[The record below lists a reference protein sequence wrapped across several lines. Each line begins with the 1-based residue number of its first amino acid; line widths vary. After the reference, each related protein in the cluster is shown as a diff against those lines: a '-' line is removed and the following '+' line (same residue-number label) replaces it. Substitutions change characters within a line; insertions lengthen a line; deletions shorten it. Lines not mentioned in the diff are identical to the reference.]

1 MKKIFMKFCV
11 VVLSCFMVFN
21 TAYLPSYAEDEMSY
35 YEQNDLANSFRYSN
49 GQTKASG
56 RANYVA
62 RASVNSGWPEDSRAI
77 SKGID
82 VSYHNGTIDWKKVKQ
97 SEVEYAIIRCGYGT
111 DDKSQD
117 DKKWEENVKG
127 CTDNNIPYGVY
138 LYSYADTVE
147 KASSEADHAIRLL
160 QGKKFKY
167 PVYYDLEEDKLR
179 DKISKK
185 TIADIAQTFCD
196 KLSAKGYTV
205 GIYAN
210 KDWFTNYLTDSRFN
224 NWTKWVA
231 QYNTACSYQGKYDM
245 WQCSCTGKIPGI
257 STNVDLNY
265 SYSPFEN
272 SYGGGNTNNGG
283 TNTKYS
289 DGLNEIEGELYYFKN
304 NRIDTSYSGL
314 ATYKGDTYLVTG
326 GKVDKSQSGLV
337 QCNNEWYLLNKGEVR
352 TDYTGL
358 AQYENEW
365 YYVDCGRVNRDY
377 SGITKYNNEWFYV
390 DKGHLDWSYNG
401 LGPSGDTYYYIKDG
415 RVNWDYSGLAQYG
428 NEWYYIEKGKVNWN
442 YTGLAQHNNQWFY
455 IENGV
460 LNWNHSGIVEYNNQW
475 FYVEKGRLNW
485 NYTGLG
491 QSGNDWYYIVKGRV
505 NWNYTGL
512 VQRGNEW
519 FYIENGKLNWD
530 HSGIV
535 EYNKQWFYVEKGRLN
550 WNYTGLGQSDNDWY
564 YIVRGRVNWGYTGL
578 VQKGNEWFYVEK
590 GKLDW
595 SYTGLVQKGN
605 EWFFVRNGR
614 LDWGYTGLACYGE
627 YYFYVK
633 NGRLDW
639 SYSGYAQIDGQGEY
653 YEVRNGRLVGG
664 TLTLAKMHGVANNQD
679 SPTNYIV
686 LVDRAAHRVGVFKG
700 SKYNW
705 SDVKYYKCC
714 VGKPSTPTISG
725 TYYIQSRGKYFDT
738 GTQGRCWYYTQI
750 NGNYLFHSVI
760 YDRQNTPK
768 RIIDNSMDAAV
779 SHGCVRL
786 DLDNAKW
793 IYDNIPKNTKVII
806 Y

>member
-1 MKKIFMKFCV
+1 MKKLFMKFCV

-49 GQTKASG
+49 GEAKDSG
-56 RANYVA
+56 YANYA
-62 RASVNSGWPEDSRAI
+62 SRATTNSGWPNDSRAI

-111 DDKSQD
+111 NDKSQD

-127 CTDNNIPYGVY
+127 CVDNNIPYGVY

-160 QGKKFKY
+160 QGKKLKY

-231 QYNTACSYQGKYDM
+231 QYNTVCNYHGKYDM
-245 WQCSCTGKIPGI
+245 WQCSSSGSIPGI
-257 STNVDLNY
+257 SGRVDLNY
-265 SYSPFEN
+265 SYSPFE
-272 SYGGGNTNNGG
+272 
-283 TNTKYS
+283 
-289 DGLNEIEGELYYFKN
+289 
-304 NRIDTSYSGL
+304 
-314 ATYKGDTYLVTG
+314 
-326 GKVDKSQSGLV
+326 
-337 QCNNEWYLLNKGEVR
+337 
-352 TDYTGL
+352 YTGL
-358 AQYENEW
+358 AQYGSEW
-365 YYVDCGRVNRDY
+365 
-377 SGITKYNNEWFYV
+377 
-390 DKGHLDWSYNG
+390 H
-401 LGPSGDTYYYIKDG
+401 
-415 RVNWDYSGLAQYG
+415 
-428 NEWYYIEKGKVNWN
+428 YIENGKVNWN
-442 YTGLAQHNNQWFY
+442 YTGLAQKGNEWFY
-455 IENGV
+455 IEKGK
-460 LNWNHSGIVEYNNQW
+460 LNWDYSGIVEYNNQW
-475 FYVEKGRLNW
+475 FYVERGRLNW

-491 QSGNDWYYIVKGRV
+491 QSGNDWYYIVGGRV

-512 VQRGNEW
+512 VQKGNEW
-519 FYIENGKLNWD
+519 FYVKGGKLDWN

-535 EYNKQWFYVEKGRLN
+535 EYSNQWFYVERGRLN
-550 WNYTGLGQSDNDWY
+550 WNYTGLGQSGNDWY
-564 YIVRGRVNWGYTGL
+564 YIVNGRVNWGYTGL
-578 VQKGNEWFYVEK
+578 VQKGNEWFYVKGGKLDWNHSGIVEYNK
-590 GKLDW
+590 QWFYVERGRLNWNYTGLGQSGNDWYYIVNGRVNWNYTGLVQKGNEWFYVKGGKLDW

-614 LDWGYTGLACYGE
+614 LDWGYTGLACNGE

-686 LVDRAAHRVGVFKG
+686 IVDRAAHRVGVFKG

-705 SDVKYYKCC
+705 ADTKYYKCC

-725 TYYIQSRGKYFDT
+725 TYYIKSRGKYFDT
-738 GTQGRCWYYTQI
+738 GTKGRCWYFTQI

-760 YDRQNTPK
+760 YDRQNSPK

-786 DLDNAKW
+786 DLENAKW

>member
-1 MKKIFMKFCV
+1 MKKLFMKFCV

-35 YEQNDLANSFRYSN
+35 YEQNDLANSFRYTD
-49 GQTKASG
+49 GQMKDRG
-56 RANYVA
+56 DANYAA
-62 RASVNSGWPEDSRAI
+62 RATTNSGWPNDPKAI
-77 SKGID
+77 CKGID
-82 VSYHNGTIDWKKVKQ
+82 VSYHNGTIDWKRVKQ

-111 DDKSQD
+111 NDKNQD

-127 CTDNNIPYGVY
+127 CIDNNIPYGVY

-160 QGKKFKY
+160 QGKKLKY

-179 DKISKK
+179 DKISKQ

-231 QYNTACSYQGKYDM
+231 QYNTVCNYKGKYDM
-245 WQCSCTGKIPGI
+245 WQCSSTGRVPGI
-257 STNVDLNY
+257 SGNVDLNY

-283 TNTKYS
+283 TTNKYS

-314 ATYKGDTYLVTG
+314 A
-326 GKVDKSQSGLV
+326 
-337 QCNNEWYLLNKGEVR
+337 
-352 TDYTGL
+352 
-358 AQYENEW
+358 
-365 YYVDCGRVNRDY
+365 
-377 SGITKYNNEWFYV
+377 
-390 DKGHLDWSYNG
+390 
-401 LGPSGDTYYYIKDG
+401 
-415 RVNWDYSGLAQYG
+415 QYG
-428 NEWYYIEKGKVNWN
+428 NEWYYIENGKVNWN
-442 YTGLAQHNNQWFY
+442 YTGLA
-455 IENGV
+455 
-460 LNWNHSGIVEYNNQW
+460 
-475 FYVEKGRLNW
+475 
-485 NYTGLG
+485 
-491 QSGNDWYYIVKGRV
+491 
-505 NWNYTGL
+505 
-512 VQRGNEW
+512 QRGNEW
-519 FYIENGKLNWD
+519 FYIENGKLNWN

-535 EYNKQWFYVEKGRLN
+535 EYNKQWFYVERGRLN
-550 WNYTGLGQSDNDWY
+550 WNYTGLGQSGNDWY

-578 VQKGNEWFYVEK
+578 VQKGNEWFYVK
-590 GKLDW
+590 GGKLDW

-614 LDWGYTGLACYGE
+614 LDWGYTGLACNGE

-686 LVDRAAHRVGVFKG
+686 IVDRAAHRVGVFKG

-705 SDVKYYKCC
+705 ADAKYYKCC

-725 TYYIQSRGKYFDT
+725 TYYIKSRGKYFDT
-738 GTQGRCWYYTQI
+738 GTKGRCWYFTQI

-760 YDRQNTPK
+760 YDRQPSPK

-786 DLDNAKW
+786 DLENAKW

>member
-1 MKKIFMKFCV
+1 MKKLFMKFCV

-49 GQTKASG
+49 GEAKDSG
-56 RANYVA
+56 YANYA
-62 RASVNSGWPEDSRAI
+62 SRATTNSGWPNDSRAI

-111 DDKSQD
+111 NDKSQD

-127 CTDNNIPYGVY
+127 CVDNNIPYGVY

-160 QGKKFKY
+160 QGKKLKY

-231 QYNTACSYQGKYDM
+231 QYNTVCNYRGKYDM
-245 WQCSCTGKIPGI
+245 WQCSSTGRVPGI
-257 STNVDLNY
+257 SGNVDLNY

-272 SYGGGNTNNGG
+272 SYGGNTNNGG
-283 TNTKYS
+283 TTTKYS

-304 NRIDTSYSGL
+304 NRIDTSY
-314 ATYKGDTYLVTG
+314 T
-326 GKVDKSQSGLV
+326 
-337 QCNNEWYLLNKGEVR
+337 
-352 TDYTGL
+352 
-358 AQYENEW
+358 
-365 YYVDCGRVNRDY
+365 
-377 SGITKYNNEWFYV
+377 
-390 DKGHLDWSYNG
+390 
-401 LGPSGDTYYYIKDG
+401 
-415 RVNWDYSGLAQYG
+415 GLAQYG
-428 NEWYYIEKGKVNWN
+428 NEWYYIENGKVNWN
-442 YTGLAQHNNQWFY
+442 YTGLAQHGIEWFY
-455 IENGV
+455 IEKGK

-475 FYVEKGRLNW
+475 FYVERGRLNW

-491 QSGNDWYYIVKGRV
+491 QSDNDWYYIVKGRV
-505 NWNYTGL
+505 NWGYTGL

-519 FYIENGKLNWD
+519 FYIENGKLNWN

-535 EYNKQWFYVEKGRLN
+535 EYNKQWFYVERGRLN
-550 WNYTGLGQSDNDWY
+550 WNYTGLGQSGNDWY
-564 YIVRGRVNWGYTGL
+564 YIERGRVNWGYTGL
-578 VQKGNEWFYVEK
+578 VQKGNEWFYVK
-590 GKLDW
+590 GGKLDW

-614 LDWGYTGLACYGE
+614 LDWGYTGLACNGE

-686 LVDRAAHRVGVFKG
+686 IVDRAAHRVGVFKG

-705 SDVKYYKCC
+705 ADTKYYKCC
-714 VGKPSTPTISG
+714 VGKPSTPTVSG
-725 TYYIQSRGKYFDT
+725 TFYVGSKGKYFDT
-738 GTQGRCWYYTQI
+738 GSRGRCWYFTQI
-750 NGNYLFHSVI
+750 TGNYLFHSVI
-760 YDRQNTPK
+760 YDRNNSPK

-786 DLDNAKW
+786 DLENAKW
-793 IYDNIPKNTKVII
+793 IYDNVPKKTKVII

>member
-1 MKKIFMKFCV
+1 MKKLFMKFCV

-35 YEQNDLANSFRYSN
+35 YEQNDLANSFRYTD
-49 GQTKASG
+49 GQMKDRG
-56 RANYVA
+56 DANYAA
-62 RASVNSGWPEDSRAI
+62 RATTNSGWPNDPKAI
-77 SKGID
+77 CKGID
-82 VSYHNGTIDWKKVKQ
+82 VSYHNGTIDWKRVKQ

-111 DDKSQD
+111 NDKNQD

-127 CTDNNIPYGVY
+127 CIDNNIPYGVY

-160 QGKKFKY
+160 QGKKLKY

-179 DKISKK
+179 DKISKQ

-231 QYNTACSYQGKYDM
+231 QYNTVCNYKGKYDM
-245 WQCSCTGKIPGI
+245 WQCSSTGRVPGI
-257 STNVDLNY
+257 SGNVDLNY

-283 TNTKYS
+283 TTNKYS

-314 ATYKGDTYLVTG
+314 A
-326 GKVDKSQSGLV
+326 
-337 QCNNEWYLLNKGEVR
+337 
-352 TDYTGL
+352 
-358 AQYENEW
+358 
-365 YYVDCGRVNRDY
+365 
-377 SGITKYNNEWFYV
+377 
-390 DKGHLDWSYNG
+390 
-401 LGPSGDTYYYIKDG
+401 
-415 RVNWDYSGLAQYG
+415 QYG
-428 NEWYYIEKGKVNWN
+428 NEWYYIENGKVNWN
-442 YTGLAQHNNQWFY
+442 YTGLDQRGIEWFY
-455 IENGV
+455 IENGK

-475 FYVEKGRLNW
+475 FYVERGRLNW

-491 QSGNDWYYIVKGRV
+491 QSGNDWYYI
-505 NWNYTGL
+505 
-512 VQRGNEW
+512 E
-519 FYIENGKLNWD
+519 
-530 HSGIV
+530 
-535 EYNKQWFYVEKGRLN
+535 
-550 WNYTGLGQSDNDWY
+550 
-564 YIVRGRVNWGYTGL
+564 RGRVNWGYTGL
-578 VQKGNEWFYVEK
+578 VQKGNEWFYVK
-590 GKLDW
+590 GGKLDW

-614 LDWGYTGLACYGE
+614 LDWGYTGLACNGE

-639 SYSGYAQIDGQGEY
+639 NYSGYAQIDGQGEY

-686 LVDRAAHRVGVFKG
+686 IVDRAAHRVGVFKG

-705 SDVKYYKCC
+705 ADAKYYKCC

-725 TYYIQSRGKYFDT
+725 TYYIKSRGKYFDT
-738 GTQGRCWYYTQI
+738 GTKGRCWYFTQI

-760 YDRQNTPK
+760 YDRQNSPK

-786 DLDNAKW
+786 DLENAKW

>member
-1 MKKIFMKFCV
+1 MRKLFMKFCV

-49 GQTKASG
+49 GEAKDSG
-56 RANYVA
+56 YANYAA
-62 RASVNSGWPEDSRAI
+62 RATTNSGWPNDPKAI
-77 SKGID
+77 CKGID
-82 VSYHNGTIDWKKVKQ
+82 VSYHNGTIDWKRVKQ

-111 DDKSQD
+111 NDKNQD

-127 CTDNNIPYGVY
+127 CIDNNIPYGVY

-147 KASSEADHAIRLL
+147 KASSEADHTIRLL

-167 PVYYDLEEDKLR
+167 PVYYDLEENKVR
-179 DKISKK
+179 NKVNKQ

-231 QYNTACSYQGKYDM
+231 QYNTVCNYQGKYDM
-245 WQCSCTGKIPGI
+245 WQCSSTGSVPGI
-257 STNVDLNY
+257 SGKVNLNY

-272 SYGGGNTNNGG
+272 SNGGGNTNNGG
-283 TNTKYS
+283 TTTKYS

-304 NRIDTSYSGL
+304 NRIDTSY
-314 ATYKGDTYLVTG
+314 T
-326 GKVDKSQSGLV
+326 
-337 QCNNEWYLLNKGEVR
+337 
-352 TDYTGL
+352 
-358 AQYENEW
+358 
-365 YYVDCGRVNRDY
+365 
-377 SGITKYNNEWFYV
+377 
-390 DKGHLDWSYNG
+390 
-401 LGPSGDTYYYIKDG
+401 
-415 RVNWDYSGLAQYG
+415 GLAQYG
-428 NEWYYIEKGKVNWN
+428 NEWYYIENGKVNWN
-442 YTGLAQHNNQWFY
+442 YTGLAQRGIEWFY
-455 IENGV
+455 IENGK

-475 FYVEKGRLNW
+475 FYVER
-485 NYTGLG
+485 
-491 QSGNDWYYIVKGRV
+491 
-505 NWNYTGL
+505 
-512 VQRGNEW
+512 
-519 FYIENGKLNWD
+519 
-530 HSGIV
+530 
-535 EYNKQWFYVEKGRLN
+535 GRLN

-578 VQKGNEWFYVEK
+578 VQKGNEWFYVK
-590 GKLDW
+590 GGKLDW

-614 LDWGYTGLACYGE
+614 LDWGYTGLACNGE

-686 LVDRAAHRVGVFKG
+686 IVDRAAHRVGVFKG

-705 SDVKYYKCC
+705 ADAKYYKCC
-714 VGKPSTPTISG
+714 VGKPSTPTVNG
-725 TYYIQSRGKYFDT
+725 TFYVGSKGKYFDT
-738 GTQGRCWYYTQI
+738 GSRGRCWYYTQI
-750 NGNYLFHSVI
+750 TGNYLFHSVI
-760 YDRQNTPK
+760 YDRQPSPK
-768 RIIDNSMDAAV
+768 KIIDNSMDAAV

-786 DLDNAKW
+786 DLENAKW

>member
-1 MKKIFMKFCV
+1 MKKLFMKFCV

-49 GQTKASG
+49 GEAKDSG
-56 RANYVA
+56 YANYA
-62 RASVNSGWPEDSRAI
+62 SRATTNSGWPNDSRAI

-111 DDKSQD
+111 NDKSQD

-127 CTDNNIPYGVY
+127 CVDNNIPYGVY

-160 QGKKFKY
+160 QGKKLKY

-231 QYNTACSYQGKYDM
+231 QYNTVCNYRGKYDM
-245 WQCSCTGKIPGI
+245 WQCSSTGRVPGI
-257 STNVDLNY
+257 SGNVDLNY

-272 SYGGGNTNNGG
+272 SYGGNTNNGG
-283 TNTKYS
+283 TTTKYS

-304 NRIDTSYSGL
+304 NRIDTSY
-314 ATYKGDTYLVTG
+314 T
-326 GKVDKSQSGLV
+326 
-337 QCNNEWYLLNKGEVR
+337 
-352 TDYTGL
+352 
-358 AQYENEW
+358 
-365 YYVDCGRVNRDY
+365 
-377 SGITKYNNEWFYV
+377 
-390 DKGHLDWSYNG
+390 
-401 LGPSGDTYYYIKDG
+401 
-415 RVNWDYSGLAQYG
+415 GLAQYG
-428 NEWYYIEKGKVNWN
+428 NEWYYIENGKVNWN
-442 YTGLAQHNNQWFY
+442 YTGLAQHGIEWFY
-455 IENGV
+455 IEKGK
-460 LNWNHSGIVEYNNQW
+460 LNWNHSGIVEYNKQW
-475 FYVEKGRLNW
+475 FYVERGRLNW

-491 QSGNDWYYIVKGRV
+491 QSGNDWYYIVNGRV
-505 NWNYTGL
+505 NWN
-512 VQRGNEW
+512 
-519 FYIENGKLNWD
+519 
-530 HSGIV
+530 
-535 EYNKQWFYVEKGRLN
+535 
-550 WNYTGLGQSDNDWY
+550 
-564 YIVRGRVNWGYTGL
+564 YTGL
-578 VQKGNEWFYVEK
+578 VQKGNEWFYVK
-590 GKLDW
+590 GGKLDW

-614 LDWGYTGLACYGE
+614 LDWGYTGLACNGE

-686 LVDRAAHRVGVFKG
+686 IVDRAAHRVGVFKG

-705 SDVKYYKCC
+705 ADTKYYKCC

-725 TYYIQSRGKYFDT
+725 TYYIKSRGKYFDT
-738 GTQGRCWYYTQI
+738 GTKGRCWYFTQI

-760 YDRQNTPK
+760 YDRQNSPK

-786 DLDNAKW
+786 DLENAKW

>member
-1 MKKIFMKFCV
+1 MKKLFMKFCV

-35 YEQNDLANSFRYSN
+35 YEQNDLANSFRYTD
-49 GQTKASG
+49 GQMKDRG
-56 RANYVA
+56 DANYAA
-62 RASVNSGWPEDSRAI
+62 RATTNSGWPNDPKAI
-77 SKGID
+77 CKGID

-111 DDKSQD
+111 NDKNQD

-127 CTDNNIPYGVY
+127 CIDSNIPYGVY

-167 PVYYDLEEDKLR
+167 PVYYDLEEEAIRKKL
-179 DKISKK
+179 SK
-185 TIADIAQTFCD
+185 TEIANIAKTFCN

-210 KDWFTNYLTDSRFN
+210 KDWFTNYLTDSCFN

-231 QYNTACSYQGKYDM
+231 QYNTVCNYQGKYDM
-245 WQCSCTGKIPGI
+245 WQCSSTGRVPGI
-257 STNVDLNY
+257 SGNVDLNY

-272 SYGGGNTNNGG
+272 SHGGGNTNNGG
-283 TNTKYS
+283 TTTKYP

-314 ATYKGDTYLVTG
+314 A
-326 GKVDKSQSGLV
+326 
-337 QCNNEWYLLNKGEVR
+337 
-352 TDYTGL
+352 
-358 AQYENEW
+358 
-365 YYVDCGRVNRDY
+365 
-377 SGITKYNNEWFYV
+377 
-390 DKGHLDWSYNG
+390 
-401 LGPSGDTYYYIKDG
+401 
-415 RVNWDYSGLAQYG
+415 QYG
-428 NEWYYIEKGKVNWN
+428 NEWYYIENGKVNWN
-442 YTGLAQHNNQWFY
+442 YTGLAQHGIEWFY
-455 IENGV
+455 IENGK

-505 NWNYTGL
+505 NWGYTGL

-519 FYIENGKLNWD
+519 FYIENGKLNWN
-530 HSGIV
+530 HSGNV
-535 EYNKQWFYVEKGRLN
+535 EYNNQWFYVERGRLN
-550 WNYTGLGQSDNDWY
+550 WNYTGLGQSGNDWY
-564 YIVRGRVNWGYTGL
+564 YIERGRVNWGYTGL
-578 VQKGNEWFYVEK
+578 VQKGNEWFYVK
-590 GKLDW
+590 GGKLDW

-614 LDWGYTGLACYGE
+614 LDWGYTGLACNGE

-686 LVDRAAHRVGVFKG
+686 IVDRAAHRVGVFKG

-705 SDVKYYKCC
+705 ADAKYYKCC

-725 TYYIQSRGKYFDT
+725 TYYIKSRGKYFDT
-738 GTQGRCWYYTQI
+738 GTKGRCWYFTQI

-760 YDRQNTPK
+760 YDRQNSPK

-786 DLDNAKW
+786 DLENAKW
-793 IYDNIPKNTKVII
+793 IYDNIRNNTKVII

>member
-1 MKKIFMKFCV
+1 MKKLFMKFCV

-35 YEQNDLANSFRYSN
+35 YEQNDLANSFRYTD
-49 GQTKASG
+49 GQMKDRG
-56 RANYVA
+56 DANYAA
-62 RASVNSGWPEDSRAI
+62 RATTNSGWPNDPKAI
-77 SKGID
+77 CKGID
-82 VSYHNGTIDWKKVKQ
+82 VSYHNGTIDWKRVKQ

-111 DDKSQD
+111 NDKSQD

-127 CTDNNIPYGVY
+127 CIDNNIPYGVY

-160 QGKKFKY
+160 QGKKLKY

-179 DKISKK
+179 DKISKQ

-231 QYNTACSYQGKYDM
+231 QYNTVCNYKGKYDM
-245 WQCSCTGKIPGI
+245 WQCSSTGRVPGI
-257 STNVDLNY
+257 SGNVDLNY

-283 TNTKYS
+283 TTNKYS

-314 ATYKGDTYLVTG
+314 A
-326 GKVDKSQSGLV
+326 
-337 QCNNEWYLLNKGEVR
+337 
-352 TDYTGL
+352 
-358 AQYENEW
+358 
-365 YYVDCGRVNRDY
+365 
-377 SGITKYNNEWFYV
+377 
-390 DKGHLDWSYNG
+390 
-401 LGPSGDTYYYIKDG
+401 
-415 RVNWDYSGLAQYG
+415 QYG
-428 NEWYYIEKGKVNWN
+428 NEWYYIENGKVNWN
-442 YTGLAQHNNQWFY
+442 YTGLAQRGIEWFY
-455 IENGV
+455 IEKGK

-475 FYVEKGRLNW
+475 FYVERGRLNW

-491 QSGNDWYYIVKGRV
+491 QSGNDWYYI
-505 NWNYTGL
+505 
-512 VQRGNEW
+512 E
-519 FYIENGKLNWD
+519 
-530 HSGIV
+530 
-535 EYNKQWFYVEKGRLN
+535 
-550 WNYTGLGQSDNDWY
+550 
-564 YIVRGRVNWGYTGL
+564 RGRVNWGYTGL
-578 VQKGNEWFYVEK
+578 VQKGNEWFYVK
-590 GKLDW
+590 GGKLDW

-614 LDWGYTGLACYGE
+614 LDWGYTGLACNGE

-639 SYSGYAQIDGQGEY
+639 NYSGYAQIDGQGEY

-686 LVDRAAHRVGVFKG
+686 IVDRAAHRVGVFKG

-705 SDVKYYKCC
+705 ADAKYYKCC

-725 TYYIQSRGKYFDT
+725 TYYIKSRGKYFDT
-738 GTQGRCWYYTQI
+738 GTKGRCWYFTQI

-760 YDRQNTPK
+760 YDRQNSPK

-786 DLDNAKW
+786 DLENAKW

>member
-1 MKKIFMKFCV
+1 MKKLFMKFCV

-35 YEQNDLANSFRYSN
+35 YEQNDLANSFRYTD
-49 GQTKASG
+49 GQMKDRG
-56 RANYVA
+56 DANYAA
-62 RASVNSGWPEDSRAI
+62 RATTNSGWPNDPKAI
-77 SKGID
+77 CKGID

-111 DDKSQD
+111 NDKNQD

-127 CTDNNIPYGVY
+127 CIDNNIPYGVY

-167 PVYYDLEEDKLR
+167 PVYYDLEEEAIRKKL
-179 DKISKK
+179 SK
-185 TIADIAQTFCD
+185 TEIANIAKTFCN

-210 KDWFTNYLTDSRFN
+210 KDWFTNYLTDSCFN

-231 QYNTACSYQGKYDM
+231 QYNTVCNYQGKYDM
-245 WQCSCTGKIPGI
+245 WQCSSTGRVPGI
-257 STNVDLNY
+257 SGNVDLNY

-272 SYGGGNTNNGG
+272 SHGGGNTNNGG
-283 TNTKYS
+283 TTTKYP

-314 ATYKGDTYLVTG
+314 A
-326 GKVDKSQSGLV
+326 
-337 QCNNEWYLLNKGEVR
+337 
-352 TDYTGL
+352 
-358 AQYENEW
+358 
-365 YYVDCGRVNRDY
+365 
-377 SGITKYNNEWFYV
+377 
-390 DKGHLDWSYNG
+390 
-401 LGPSGDTYYYIKDG
+401 
-415 RVNWDYSGLAQYG
+415 QYG
-428 NEWYYIEKGKVNWN
+428 NEWYYIENGKVNWN
-442 YTGLAQHNNQWFY
+442 YTGLAQH
-455 IENGV
+455 
-460 LNWNHSGIVEYNNQW
+460 GI
-475 FYVEKGRLNW
+475 
-485 NYTGLG
+485 
-491 QSGNDWYYIVKGRV
+491 
-505 NWNYTGL
+505 
-512 VQRGNEW
+512 
-519 FYIENGKLNWD
+519 
-530 HSGIV
+530 
-535 EYNKQWFYVEKGRLN
+535 
-550 WNYTGLGQSDNDWY
+550 
-564 YIVRGRVNWGYTGL
+564 
-578 VQKGNEWFYVEK
+578 EWFYVK
-590 GKLDW
+590 GGKLDW

-614 LDWGYTGLACYGE
+614 LDWGYTGLACNGE

-686 LVDRAAHRVGVFKG
+686 IVDRAAHRVGVFKG

-705 SDVKYYKCC
+705 ADAKYYKCC

-725 TYYIQSRGKYFDT
+725 TYYIKSRGKYFDT
-738 GTQGRCWYYTQI
+738 GTKGRCWYFTQI

-760 YDRQNTPK
+760 YDRQNSPK

-786 DLDNAKW
+786 DLENAKW
-793 IYDNIPKNTKVII
+793 IYDNIPNNTKVII

>member
-1 MKKIFMKFCV
+1 MKKLFMKFCV

-35 YEQNDLANSFRYSN
+35 YEQNDLANSFRYTD
-49 GQTKASG
+49 GQMKDRG
-56 RANYVA
+56 DANYAA
-62 RASVNSGWPEDSRAI
+62 RATTNSGWPNDPKAI
-77 SKGID
+77 CKGID
-82 VSYHNGTIDWKKVKQ
+82 VSYHNGTIDWKRVKQ

-111 DDKSQD
+111 NDKNQD

-127 CTDNNIPYGVY
+127 CIDNNIPYGVY

-160 QGKKFKY
+160 QGKKLKY

-179 DKISKK
+179 DKISKQ

-231 QYNTACSYQGKYDM
+231 QYNTVCNYKGKYDM
-245 WQCSCTGKIPGI
+245 WQCSSTGRVPGI
-257 STNVDLNY
+257 SGNVDLNY

-283 TNTKYS
+283 TTNKYS

-314 ATYKGDTYLVTG
+314 A
-326 GKVDKSQSGLV
+326 
-337 QCNNEWYLLNKGEVR
+337 
-352 TDYTGL
+352 
-358 AQYENEW
+358 
-365 YYVDCGRVNRDY
+365 
-377 SGITKYNNEWFYV
+377 
-390 DKGHLDWSYNG
+390 
-401 LGPSGDTYYYIKDG
+401 
-415 RVNWDYSGLAQYG
+415 QYG
-428 NEWYYIEKGKVNWN
+428 NEWYYIENGKVNWN
-442 YTGLAQHNNQWFY
+442 YTGLAQRGNEWFY
-455 IENGV
+455 IEKGK

-475 FYVEKGRLNW
+475 FYVERGRLNW

-491 QSGNDWYYIVKGRV
+491 QSGNDWYYI
-505 NWNYTGL
+505 
-512 VQRGNEW
+512 E
-519 FYIENGKLNWD
+519 
-530 HSGIV
+530 
-535 EYNKQWFYVEKGRLN
+535 
-550 WNYTGLGQSDNDWY
+550 
-564 YIVRGRVNWGYTGL
+564 RGRVNWGYTGL
-578 VQKGNEWFYVEK
+578 VQKGNEWFYVK
-590 GKLDW
+590 GGKLDW

-614 LDWGYTGLACYGE
+614 LDWGYTGLACNGE

-639 SYSGYAQIDGQGEY
+639 NYSGYAQIDGQGEY

-686 LVDRAAHRVGVFKG
+686 IVDRAAHRVGVFKG

-705 SDVKYYKCC
+705 ADAKYYKCC

-725 TYYIQSRGKYFDT
+725 TYYIKSRGKYFDT
-738 GTQGRCWYYTQI
+738 GTKGRCWYFTQI

-760 YDRQNTPK
+760 YDRQNSPK

-786 DLDNAKW
+786 DLENAKW

>member
-1 MKKIFMKFCV
+1 MKKLFMKFCV

-49 GQTKASG
+49 GEAKDSG
-56 RANYVA
+56 YANYA
-62 RASVNSGWPEDSRAI
+62 SRATTNSGWPNDSRAI

-111 DDKSQD
+111 NNKSQD

-127 CTDNNIPYGVY
+127 CVDNNIPYGVY

-231 QYNTACSYQGKYDM
+231 QYNTVCNYQGKYDM
-245 WQCSCTGKIPGI
+245 WQCSSTGKVPGI
-257 STNVDLNY
+257 SGNVDLNY

-283 TNTKYS
+283 TTTKYS

-314 ATYKGDTYLVTG
+314 A
-326 GKVDKSQSGLV
+326 
-337 QCNNEWYLLNKGEVR
+337 
-352 TDYTGL
+352 
-358 AQYENEW
+358 
-365 YYVDCGRVNRDY
+365 
-377 SGITKYNNEWFYV
+377 
-390 DKGHLDWSYNG
+390 
-401 LGPSGDTYYYIKDG
+401 
-415 RVNWDYSGLAQYG
+415 QYG
-428 NEWYYIEKGKVNWN
+428 NEWYYIENGKVNWN
-442 YTGLAQHNNQWFY
+442 YTGLAQRGNEWFY
-455 IENGV
+455 IEKGK

-475 FYVEKGRLNW
+475 FYVERGRLNWNYTGLGQSDNDWYYIVNGRVNWNYTGLVQRGNEWFYIEKGKLNWNHSGIVEYNNQWFYVERGRLNW

-491 QSGNDWYYIVKGRV
+491 QSGNDWYYIVG
-505 NWNYTGL
+505 
-512 VQRGNEW
+512 
-519 FYIENGKLNWD
+519 
-530 HSGIV
+530 
-535 EYNKQWFYVEKGRLN
+535 
-550 WNYTGLGQSDNDWY
+550 
-564 YIVRGRVNWGYTGL
+564 GRVNWGYTGL
-578 VQKGNEWFYVEK
+578 VQKGNEWFYVK
-590 GKLDW
+590 GGKLDW

-614 LDWGYTGLACYGE
+614 LDWGYTGLACNGE

-686 LVDRAAHRVGVFKG
+686 IVDRAAHRVGVFKG

-705 SDVKYYKCC
+705 ADAKYYKCC

-725 TYYIQSRGKYFDT
+725 TYYIKSRGKYFDT
-738 GTQGRCWYYTQI
+738 GTKGRCWYFTQI

-760 YDRQNTPK
+760 YDRQPSPK
-768 RIIDNSMDAAV
+768 KIIDNSMDAAV

-786 DLDNAKW
+786 DLENAKW

>member
-1 MKKIFMKFCV
+1 MKKLFMKFCV

-35 YEQNDLANSFRYSN
+35 YEQNDLANSFRYTD
-49 GQTKASG
+49 GQMKDRG
-56 RANYVA
+56 DANYAA
-62 RASVNSGWPEDSRAI
+62 RATTNSGWPNDPKAI
-77 SKGID
+77 CKGID
-82 VSYHNGTIDWKKVKQ
+82 VSYHNGTIDWKRVKQ

-111 DDKSQD
+111 NDKNQD

-127 CTDNNIPYGVY
+127 CIDNNIPYGVY

-160 QGKKFKY
+160 QGKKLKY

-179 DKISKK
+179 DKISKQ

-231 QYNTACSYQGKYDM
+231 QYNTVCNYKGKYDM
-245 WQCSCTGKIPGI
+245 WQCSSTGRVPGI
-257 STNVDLNY
+257 SGNVDLNY

-283 TNTKYS
+283 TTNKYS

-314 ATYKGDTYLVTG
+314 A
-326 GKVDKSQSGLV
+326 
-337 QCNNEWYLLNKGEVR
+337 
-352 TDYTGL
+352 
-358 AQYENEW
+358 
-365 YYVDCGRVNRDY
+365 
-377 SGITKYNNEWFYV
+377 
-390 DKGHLDWSYNG
+390 
-401 LGPSGDTYYYIKDG
+401 
-415 RVNWDYSGLAQYG
+415 QYG
-428 NEWYYIEKGKVNWN
+428 NEWYYIENGKVNWN
-442 YTGLAQHNNQWFY
+442 YTGLAQRGIEWFY
-455 IENGV
+455 IEKGK

-475 FYVEKGRLNW
+475 FYVERGRLNW

-491 QSGNDWYYIVKGRV
+491 QSGNDWYFIVRGRV
-505 NWNYTGL
+505 NWGYTGL

-519 FYIENGKLNWD
+519 FYIENGKLNWN

-535 EYNKQWFYVEKGRLN
+535 EYNNQWFYVERGRLN
-550 WNYTGLGQSDNDWY
+550 WNYTGLGQSGNDWY
-564 YIVRGRVNWGYTGL
+564 YIERGRVNWGYTGL
-578 VQKGNEWFYVEK
+578 VQKGNEWFYVK
-590 GKLDW
+590 GGKLDW

-614 LDWGYTGLACYGE
+614 LDWGYTGLACNGE

-639 SYSGYAQIDGQGEY
+639 NYSGYAQIDGQGEY

-686 LVDRAAHRVGVFKG
+686 IVDRAAHRVGVFKG

-705 SDVKYYKCC
+705 ADAKYYKCC

-725 TYYIQSRGKYFDT
+725 TYYIKSRGKYFDT
-738 GTQGRCWYYTQI
+738 GTKGRCWYFTQI

-760 YDRQNTPK
+760 YDRQNSPK

-786 DLDNAKW
+786 DLENAKW

>member
-1 MKKIFMKFCV
+1 MKKLFMKFCV

-35 YEQNDLANSFRYSN
+35 YEQNDLANSFRYTD
-49 GQTKASG
+49 GQMKDRG
-56 RANYVA
+56 DANYAA
-62 RASVNSGWPEDSRAI
+62 RATTNSGWPNDPKAI
-77 SKGID
+77 CKGID

-111 DDKSQD
+111 NDKNQD

-127 CTDNNIPYGVY
+127 CIDSNIPYGVY

-167 PVYYDLEEDKLR
+167 PVYYDLEEEAIRKKL
-179 DKISKK
+179 SK
-185 TIADIAQTFCD
+185 TEIANIAKTFCN

-210 KDWFTNYLTDSRFN
+210 KDWFTNYLTDSCFN

-231 QYNTACSYQGKYDM
+231 QYNTVCNYQGKYDM
-245 WQCSCTGKIPGI
+245 WQCSSTGRVPGI
-257 STNVDLNY
+257 SGNVDLNY

-272 SYGGGNTNNGG
+272 SHGGGNTNNGG
-283 TNTKYS
+283 TTTKYP

-314 ATYKGDTYLVTG
+314 A
-326 GKVDKSQSGLV
+326 
-337 QCNNEWYLLNKGEVR
+337 
-352 TDYTGL
+352 
-358 AQYENEW
+358 
-365 YYVDCGRVNRDY
+365 
-377 SGITKYNNEWFYV
+377 
-390 DKGHLDWSYNG
+390 
-401 LGPSGDTYYYIKDG
+401 
-415 RVNWDYSGLAQYG
+415 QYG
-428 NEWYYIEKGKVNWN
+428 NEWYYIENGKVNWN
-442 YTGLAQHNNQWFY
+442 YTGLAQHGIEWFY
-455 IENGV
+455 IENGK

-505 NWNYTGL
+505 NWGYTGL

-519 FYIENGKLNWD
+519 FYIENGKLNWN

-535 EYNKQWFYVEKGRLN
+535 EYNKQWFYVERGRLN
-550 WNYTGLGQSDNDWY
+550 WNYTGLGQSGNDWY
-564 YIVRGRVNWGYTGL
+564 YIERGRVNWGYTGL
-578 VQKGNEWFYVEK
+578 VQKGNEWFYVK
-590 GKLDW
+590 GGKLDW

-614 LDWGYTGLACYGE
+614 LDWGYTGLACNGE

-686 LVDRAAHRVGVFKG
+686 IVDRAAHRVGVFKG

-705 SDVKYYKCC
+705 ADAKYYKCC

-725 TYYIQSRGKYFDT
+725 TYYIKSRGKYFDT
-738 GTQGRCWYYTQI
+738 GTKGRCWYFTQI

-760 YDRQNTPK
+760 YDRQNSPK

-786 DLDNAKW
+786 DLENAKW
-793 IYDNIPKNTKVII
+793 IYDNIRNNTKVII

>member
-1 MKKIFMKFCV
+1 MKENTLMKKLFMKFCV

-35 YEQNDLANSFRYSN
+35 YEQNDLANSFRYTD
-49 GQTKASG
+49 GQMKDRG
-56 RANYVA
+56 DANYAA
-62 RASVNSGWPEDSRAI
+62 RATTNSGWPNDPKAI
-77 SKGID
+77 CKGID

-111 DDKSQD
+111 NDKNQD

-127 CTDNNIPYGVY
+127 CIDNNIPYGVY

-167 PVYYDLEEDKLR
+167 PVYYDLEEEAIRKKL
-179 DKISKK
+179 SK
-185 TIADIAQTFCD
+185 TEIANIAKTFCN

-210 KDWFTNYLTDSRFN
+210 KDWFTNYLTDSCFN

-231 QYNTACSYQGKYDM
+231 QYNTVCNYQGKYDM
-245 WQCSCTGKIPGI
+245 WQCSSTGRVPGI
-257 STNVDLNY
+257 SGNVDLNY

-272 SYGGGNTNNGG
+272 SHGGGNTNNGG
-283 TNTKYS
+283 TTTKYP

-314 ATYKGDTYLVTG
+314 A
-326 GKVDKSQSGLV
+326 
-337 QCNNEWYLLNKGEVR
+337 
-352 TDYTGL
+352 
-358 AQYENEW
+358 
-365 YYVDCGRVNRDY
+365 
-377 SGITKYNNEWFYV
+377 
-390 DKGHLDWSYNG
+390 
-401 LGPSGDTYYYIKDG
+401 
-415 RVNWDYSGLAQYG
+415 QYG
-428 NEWYYIEKGKVNWN
+428 NEWYYIENGKVNWN
-442 YTGLAQHNNQWFY
+442 YTGLVQRGNEWFY
-455 IENGV
+455 IENGK
-460 LNWNHSGIVEYNNQW
+460 LNWNHSGIVEYNKQW

-505 NWNYTGL
+505 NW
-512 VQRGNEW
+512 
-519 FYIENGKLNWD
+519 
-530 HSGIV
+530 
-535 EYNKQWFYVEKGRLN
+535 
-550 WNYTGLGQSDNDWY
+550 
-564 YIVRGRVNWGYTGL
+564 GYTGL
-578 VQKGNEWFYVEK
+578 VQKGNEWFYVK
-590 GKLDW
+590 GGKLDW

-614 LDWGYTGLACYGE
+614 LDWGYTGLACNGE

-686 LVDRAAHRVGVFKG
+686 IVDRAAHRVGVFKG

-705 SDVKYYKCC
+705 ADAKYYKCC

-725 TYYIQSRGKYFDT
+725 TYYIKSRGKYFDT
-738 GTQGRCWYYTQI
+738 GTKGRCWYFTQI

-760 YDRQNTPK
+760 YDRQNSPK

-786 DLDNAKW
+786 DLENAKW
-793 IYDNIPKNTKVII
+793 IYDNIRNNTKVII

>member
-1 MKKIFMKFCV
+1 MKKLFMKFCV

-35 YEQNDLANSFRYSN
+35 YEQNDLANSFRYTD
-49 GQTKASG
+49 GQMKDRG
-56 RANYVA
+56 DANYAA
-62 RASVNSGWPEDSRAI
+62 RATTNSGWPNDPKAI
-77 SKGID
+77 CKGID

-111 DDKSQD
+111 NDKNQD

-127 CTDNNIPYGVY
+127 CIDNNIPYGVY

-167 PVYYDLEEDKLR
+167 PVYYDLEEEAIRKKL
-179 DKISKK
+179 SK
-185 TIADIAQTFCD
+185 TEIANIAKTFCN

-210 KDWFTNYLTDSRFN
+210 KDWFTNYLTDSCFN

-231 QYNTACSYQGKYDM
+231 QYNTVCNYQGKYDM
-245 WQCSCTGKIPGI
+245 WQCSSTGRVPGI
-257 STNVDLNY
+257 SGNVDLNY

-272 SYGGGNTNNGG
+272 SHGGGNTNNGG
-283 TNTKYS
+283 TTTKYP

-314 ATYKGDTYLVTG
+314 A
-326 GKVDKSQSGLV
+326 
-337 QCNNEWYLLNKGEVR
+337 
-352 TDYTGL
+352 
-358 AQYENEW
+358 
-365 YYVDCGRVNRDY
+365 
-377 SGITKYNNEWFYV
+377 
-390 DKGHLDWSYNG
+390 
-401 LGPSGDTYYYIKDG
+401 
-415 RVNWDYSGLAQYG
+415 QYG
-428 NEWYYIEKGKVNWN
+428 NEWYYIENGKVNWN
-442 YTGLAQHNNQWFY
+442 YTGLAQRGIEWFY
-455 IENGV
+455 IEKGK
-460 LNWNHSGIVEYNNQW
+460 LNWDHSGIVEYNNQW
-475 FYVEKGRLNW
+475 FYVVKGRLDWNYTGLGQSDNDWYYIVGGRVNWGYTGLVQRGIEWFYIENGKLNWNHSGIVEYNKQWFYVERGRLNW

-491 QSGNDWYYIVKGRV
+491 QSGNDWYYI
-505 NWNYTGL
+505 
-512 VQRGNEW
+512 E
-519 FYIENGKLNWD
+519 
-530 HSGIV
+530 
-535 EYNKQWFYVEKGRLN
+535 
-550 WNYTGLGQSDNDWY
+550 
-564 YIVRGRVNWGYTGL
+564 RGRVNWGYTGL
-578 VQKGNEWFYVEK
+578 VQKGNEWFYVK
-590 GKLDW
+590 GGKLDW

-614 LDWGYTGLACYGE
+614 LDWGYTGLACNGE

-686 LVDRAAHRVGVFKG
+686 IVDRAAHRVGVFKG

-705 SDVKYYKCC
+705 ADAKYYKCC

-725 TYYIQSRGKYFDT
+725 TYYIKSRGKYFDT
-738 GTQGRCWYYTQI
+738 GTKGRCWYFTQI

-760 YDRQNTPK
+760 YDRQNSPK

-786 DLDNAKW
+786 DLENAKW
-793 IYDNIPKNTKVII
+793 IYDNIRNNTKVII

>member
-1 MKKIFMKFCV
+1 MKKLFMKFCV

-35 YEQNDLANSFRYSN
+35 YEQNDLANSFRYTD
-49 GQTKASG
+49 GQMKDRG
-56 RANYVA
+56 DANYAA
-62 RASVNSGWPEDSRAI
+62 RATTNSGWPNDPKAI
-77 SKGID
+77 CKGID
-82 VSYHNGTIDWKKVKQ
+82 VSYHNGTIDWKRVKQ

-111 DDKSQD
+111 NDKNQD

-127 CTDNNIPYGVY
+127 CIDNNIPYGVY

-160 QGKKFKY
+160 QGKKLKY

-179 DKISKK
+179 DKISKQ

-231 QYNTACSYQGKYDM
+231 QYNTVCNYKGKYDM
-245 WQCSCTGKIPGI
+245 WQCSSTGRVPGI
-257 STNVDLNY
+257 SGNVDLNY

-283 TNTKYS
+283 TTNKYS

-314 ATYKGDTYLVTG
+314 A
-326 GKVDKSQSGLV
+326 
-337 QCNNEWYLLNKGEVR
+337 
-352 TDYTGL
+352 
-358 AQYENEW
+358 
-365 YYVDCGRVNRDY
+365 
-377 SGITKYNNEWFYV
+377 
-390 DKGHLDWSYNG
+390 
-401 LGPSGDTYYYIKDG
+401 
-415 RVNWDYSGLAQYG
+415 QYG
-428 NEWYYIEKGKVNWN
+428 NEWYYIENGKVNWN
-442 YTGLAQHNNQWFY
+442 YTGLAQR
-455 IENGV
+455 
-460 LNWNHSGIVEYNNQW
+460 GI
-475 FYVEKGRLNW
+475 
-485 NYTGLG
+485 
-491 QSGNDWYYIVKGRV
+491 
-505 NWNYTGL
+505 
-512 VQRGNEW
+512 
-519 FYIENGKLNWD
+519 
-530 HSGIV
+530 
-535 EYNKQWFYVEKGRLN
+535 
-550 WNYTGLGQSDNDWY
+550 
-564 YIVRGRVNWGYTGL
+564 
-578 VQKGNEWFYVEK
+578 EWFYVK
-590 GKLDW
+590 GGKLDW

-614 LDWGYTGLACYGE
+614 LDWGYTGLACNGE

-639 SYSGYAQIDGQGEY
+639 NYSGYAQIDGQGEY

-686 LVDRAAHRVGVFKG
+686 IVDRAAHRVGVFKG

-705 SDVKYYKCC
+705 ADAKYYKCC

-725 TYYIQSRGKYFDT
+725 TYYIKSRGKYFDT
-738 GTQGRCWYYTQI
+738 GTKGRCWYFTQI

-760 YDRQNTPK
+760 YDRQNSPK

-786 DLDNAKW
+786 DLENAKW

>member
-1 MKKIFMKFCV
+1 MRKLFMKFCV

-49 GQTKASG
+49 GEAKDVG
-56 RANYVA
+56 DANYAA
-62 RASVNSGWPEDSRAI
+62 RATTNSGWPNDSRAI

-82 VSYHNGTIDWKKVKQ
+82 VSYHNGTIDWKRVKQ

-111 DDKSQD
+111 NDKSQD

-167 PVYYDLEEDKLR
+167 PVYYDLEEDAIRKKL
-179 DKISKK
+179 SK
-185 TIADIAQTFCD
+185 TEIANIAKTFCN

-210 KDWFTNYLTDSRFN
+210 KDWFTNYLTDSCFN

-231 QYNTACSYQGKYDM
+231 QYNTVCNYQGKYDM
-245 WQCSCTGKIPGI
+245 WQCSSTGRVPGI
-257 STNVDLNY
+257 SGNVDLNY

-283 TNTKYS
+283 TTTKYS

-304 NRIDTSYSGL
+304 NRIDTSY
-314 ATYKGDTYLVTG
+314 
-326 GKVDKSQSGLV
+326 
-337 QCNNEWYLLNKGEVR
+337 
-352 TDYTGL
+352 
-358 AQYENEW
+358 
-365 YYVDCGRVNRDY
+365 
-377 SGITKYNNEWFYV
+377 
-390 DKGHLDWSYNG
+390 
-401 LGPSGDTYYYIKDG
+401 
-415 RVNWDYSGLAQYG
+415 
-428 NEWYYIEKGKVNWN
+428 
-442 YTGLAQHNNQWFY
+442 TGLAQHGIEWFY
-455 IENGV
+455 IENGK

-475 FYVEKGRLNW
+475 FYVER
-485 NYTGLG
+485 
-491 QSGNDWYYIVKGRV
+491 
-505 NWNYTGL
+505 
-512 VQRGNEW
+512 
-519 FYIENGKLNWD
+519 
-530 HSGIV
+530 
-535 EYNKQWFYVEKGRLN
+535 GRLN

-564 YIVRGRVNWGYTGL
+564 YIVKGRVNWGYTGL
-578 VQKGNEWFYVEK
+578 VQKGNEWFYVK
-590 GKLDW
+590 GGKLDW
-595 SYTGLVQKGN
+595 NYTGLVQKGN

-614 LDWGYTGLACYGE
+614 LDWGYTGLACNGE

-686 LVDRAAHRVGVFKG
+686 IVDRAAHRVGVFKG

-705 SDVKYYKCC
+705 ADAKYYKCC

-725 TYYIQSRGKYFDT
+725 TYYIKSRGKYFDT
-738 GTQGRCWYYTQI
+738 GTKGRCWYFTQI

-760 YDRQNTPK
+760 YDRQNSPK

-786 DLDNAKW
+786 DLENAKW

>member
-1 MKKIFMKFCV
+1 MKKLFMKFCV

-35 YEQNDLANSFRYSN
+35 YEQNDLANSFRYTD
-49 GQTKASG
+49 GQMKDRG
-56 RANYVA
+56 DANYAA
-62 RASVNSGWPEDSRAI
+62 RATTNSGWPNDPKAI
-77 SKGID
+77 CKGID
-82 VSYHNGTIDWKKVKQ
+82 VSYHNGTIDWKRVKQ

-111 DDKSQD
+111 NDKNQD

-127 CTDNNIPYGVY
+127 CIDNNIPYGVY

-160 QGKKFKY
+160 QGKKLKY

-179 DKISKK
+179 DKISKQ

-231 QYNTACSYQGKYDM
+231 QYNTVCNYKGKYDM
-245 WQCSCTGKIPGI
+245 WQCSSTGRVPGI
-257 STNVDLNY
+257 SGNVDLNY

-283 TNTKYS
+283 TTNKYS

-314 ATYKGDTYLVTG
+314 A
-326 GKVDKSQSGLV
+326 
-337 QCNNEWYLLNKGEVR
+337 
-352 TDYTGL
+352 
-358 AQYENEW
+358 
-365 YYVDCGRVNRDY
+365 
-377 SGITKYNNEWFYV
+377 
-390 DKGHLDWSYNG
+390 
-401 LGPSGDTYYYIKDG
+401 
-415 RVNWDYSGLAQYG
+415 QYG
-428 NEWYYIEKGKVNWN
+428 NEWYYIENGKVNWN
-442 YTGLAQHNNQWFY
+442 YTGLAQRGIEWFY
-455 IENGV
+455 IENGK

-475 FYVEKGRLNW
+475 FYVERGRLNW

-491 QSGNDWYYIVKGRV
+491 QSGNDWYYI
-505 NWNYTGL
+505 
-512 VQRGNEW
+512 E
-519 FYIENGKLNWD
+519 
-530 HSGIV
+530 
-535 EYNKQWFYVEKGRLN
+535 
-550 WNYTGLGQSDNDWY
+550 
-564 YIVRGRVNWGYTGL
+564 RGRVNWGYTGL
-578 VQKGNEWFYVEK
+578 VQKGNEWFYVK
-590 GKLDW
+590 GGKLDW

-614 LDWGYTGLACYGE
+614 LDWGYTGLACNGE

-639 SYSGYAQIDGQGEY
+639 NYSGYAQIDGQGEY

-664 TLTLAKMHGVANNQD
+664 TLTLAKMHGFANNQD

-686 LVDRAAHRVGVFKG
+686 IVDRAAHRVGVFKG

-705 SDVKYYKCC
+705 ADAKYYKCC

-725 TYYIQSRGKYFDT
+725 TYYIKSRGKYFDT
-738 GTQGRCWYYTQI
+738 GTKGRCWYFTQI

-760 YDRQNTPK
+760 YDRQNSPK

-786 DLDNAKW
+786 DLENAKW

>member
-1 MKKIFMKFCV
+1 MKFCV

-35 YEQNDLANSFRYSN
+35 YEQNDLANSFRYTD
-49 GQTKASG
+49 GQMKDRG
-56 RANYVA
+56 DANYAA
-62 RASVNSGWPEDSRAI
+62 RATTNSGWPNDPKAI
-77 SKGID
+77 CKGID
-82 VSYHNGTIDWKKVKQ
+82 VSYHNGTIDWKRVKQ
-97 SEVEYAIIRCGYGT
+97 SGVEYAIIRCGYGT
-111 DDKSQD
+111 NDKNQD

-127 CTDNNIPYGVY
+127 CIDNNIPYGVY

-160 QGKKFKY
+160 QGKKLKY

-231 QYNTACSYQGKYDM
+231 QYNTVCNYKGKYDM
-245 WQCSCTGKIPGI
+245 WQCSSTGRVPGI
-257 STNVDLNY
+257 SGNVDLNY
-265 SYSPFEN
+265 SYSLFEN
-272 SYGGGNTNNGG
+272 SHGGGNTNNGG
-283 TNTKYS
+283 TTTKYP

-314 ATYKGDTYLVTG
+314 A
-326 GKVDKSQSGLV
+326 
-337 QCNNEWYLLNKGEVR
+337 
-352 TDYTGL
+352 
-358 AQYENEW
+358 
-365 YYVDCGRVNRDY
+365 
-377 SGITKYNNEWFYV
+377 
-390 DKGHLDWSYNG
+390 
-401 LGPSGDTYYYIKDG
+401 
-415 RVNWDYSGLAQYG
+415 QYG
-428 NEWYYIEKGKVNWN
+428 NEWYYIENGKVKWN
-442 YTGLAQHNNQWFY
+442 YTGLAQHGIEWFY
-455 IENGV
+455 IEKGK
-460 LNWNHSGIVEYNNQW
+460 LNWDHSGIVEYNNQW
-475 FYVEKGRLNW
+475 FYVERGRL
-485 NYTGLG
+485 
-491 QSGNDWYYIVKGRV
+491 D
-505 NWNYTGL
+505 
-512 VQRGNEW
+512 
-519 FYIENGKLNWD
+519 
-530 HSGIV
+530 
-535 EYNKQWFYVEKGRLN
+535 

-564 YIVRGRVNWGYTGL
+564 YIVGGRVNWGYTGL
-578 VQKGNEWFYVEK
+578 VQKGNEWFYVK
-590 GKLDW
+590 GGKLDW

-614 LDWGYTGLACYGE
+614 LDWGYTGLACNGE

-686 LVDRAAHRVGVFKG
+686 IVDRAAHRVGVFKG

-705 SDVKYYKCC
+705 ADAKYYKCC

-725 TYYIQSRGKYFDT
+725 TYYIKSRGKYFDT
-738 GTQGRCWYYTQI
+738 GTKGRCWYFTQI

-760 YDRQNTPK
+760 YDRQPSPK
-768 RIIDNSMDAAV
+768 KIIDNSMDAAV

-786 DLDNAKW
+786 DLENAKW

>member
-1 MKKIFMKFCV
+1 MKKLFMKFCV

-35 YEQNDLANSFRYSN
+35 YEQNDLANSFRYTD
-49 GQTKASG
+49 GQMKDRG
-56 RANYVA
+56 DANYAA
-62 RASVNSGWPEDSRAI
+62 RATTNSGWPNDPKAI
-77 SKGID
+77 CKGID
-82 VSYHNGTIDWKKVKQ
+82 VSYHNGTIDWKRVKQ
-97 SEVEYAIIRCGYGT
+97 SGVEYAIIRCGYGT
-111 DDKSQD
+111 NDKNQD

-127 CTDNNIPYGVY
+127 CIDNNIPYGVY

-160 QGKKFKY
+160 QGKKLKY

-231 QYNTACSYQGKYDM
+231 QYNTVCNYKGKYDM
-245 WQCSCTGKIPGI
+245 WQCSSTGRVPGI
-257 STNVDLNY
+257 SGNVDLNY
-265 SYSPFEN
+265 SYSLFEN
-272 SYGGGNTNNGG
+272 SHGGGNTNNGG
-283 TNTKYS
+283 TTTKYP

-314 ATYKGDTYLVTG
+314 A
-326 GKVDKSQSGLV
+326 
-337 QCNNEWYLLNKGEVR
+337 
-352 TDYTGL
+352 
-358 AQYENEW
+358 
-365 YYVDCGRVNRDY
+365 
-377 SGITKYNNEWFYV
+377 
-390 DKGHLDWSYNG
+390 
-401 LGPSGDTYYYIKDG
+401 
-415 RVNWDYSGLAQYG
+415 QYG
-428 NEWYYIEKGKVNWN
+428 NEWYYIENGKVKWN
-442 YTGLAQHNNQWFY
+442 YTGLAQHGIEWFY
-455 IENGV
+455 IEKGK

-475 FYVEKGRLNW
+475 FYVERGRLNW

-491 QSGNDWYYIVKGRV
+491 QSGNDWYYIVG
-505 NWNYTGL
+505 
-512 VQRGNEW
+512 
-519 FYIENGKLNWD
+519 
-530 HSGIV
+530 
-535 EYNKQWFYVEKGRLN
+535 
-550 WNYTGLGQSDNDWY
+550 
-564 YIVRGRVNWGYTGL
+564 GRVNWGYTGL
-578 VQKGNEWFYVEK
+578 VQKGNEWFYVK
-590 GKLDW
+590 GGKLDW

-614 LDWGYTGLACYGE
+614 LDWGYTGLACNGE

-686 LVDRAAHRVGVFKG
+686 IVDRAAHRVGVFKG

-705 SDVKYYKCC
+705 ADAKYYKCC

-725 TYYIQSRGKYFDT
+725 TYYIKSRGKYFDT
-738 GTQGRCWYYTQI
+738 GTKGRCWYFTQI

-760 YDRQNTPK
+760 YDRQPSPK
-768 RIIDNSMDAAV
+768 KIIDNSMDAAV

-786 DLDNAKW
+786 DLENAKW

>member
-1 MKKIFMKFCV
+1 MKKLFMKFCV

-35 YEQNDLANSFRYSN
+35 YEQNDLANSFRYTD
-49 GQTKASG
+49 GQMKDRG
-56 RANYVA
+56 DANYAA
-62 RASVNSGWPEDSRAI
+62 RATTNSGWPNDPKAI
-77 SKGID
+77 CKGID

-111 DDKSQD
+111 NDKNQD

-127 CTDNNIPYGVY
+127 CIDNNIPYGVY

-167 PVYYDLEEDKLR
+167 PVYYDLEEEAIRKKL
-179 DKISKK
+179 SK
-185 TIADIAQTFCD
+185 TEIANIAKTFCN
-196 KLSAKGYTV
+196 KLSAKGYIV

-210 KDWFTNYLTDSRFN
+210 KDWFTNYLTDSCFN

-231 QYNTACSYQGKYDM
+231 QYNTVCNYQGKYDM
-245 WQCSCTGKIPGI
+245 WQCSSTGRVPGI
-257 STNVDLNY
+257 SGNVDLNY

-272 SYGGGNTNNGG
+272 SHGGGNTNNGG
-283 TNTKYS
+283 TTTKYP

-314 ATYKGDTYLVTG
+314 A
-326 GKVDKSQSGLV
+326 
-337 QCNNEWYLLNKGEVR
+337 
-352 TDYTGL
+352 
-358 AQYENEW
+358 
-365 YYVDCGRVNRDY
+365 
-377 SGITKYNNEWFYV
+377 
-390 DKGHLDWSYNG
+390 
-401 LGPSGDTYYYIKDG
+401 
-415 RVNWDYSGLAQYG
+415 QYG
-428 NEWYYIEKGKVNWN
+428 NEWYYIENGKVNWN
-442 YTGLAQHNNQWFY
+442 YTGLAQHGIEWFY
-455 IENGV
+455 IENGK

-491 QSGNDWYYIVKGRV
+491 QSGNDWYYI
-505 NWNYTGL
+505 
-512 VQRGNEW
+512 E
-519 FYIENGKLNWD
+519 
-530 HSGIV
+530 
-535 EYNKQWFYVEKGRLN
+535 
-550 WNYTGLGQSDNDWY
+550 
-564 YIVRGRVNWGYTGL
+564 RGRVNWGYTGL
-578 VQKGNEWFYVEK
+578 VQKGNEWFYVK
-590 GKLDW
+590 GGKLDW

-614 LDWGYTGLACYGE
+614 LDWGYTGLACNGE

-686 LVDRAAHRVGVFKG
+686 IVDRAAHRVGVFKG

-705 SDVKYYKCC
+705 ADAKYYKCC

-725 TYYIQSRGKYFDT
+725 TYYIKSRGKYFDT
-738 GTQGRCWYYTQI
+738 GTKGRCWYFTQI

-760 YDRQNTPK
+760 YDRQNSPK

-786 DLDNAKW
+786 DLENAKW
-793 IYDNIPKNTKVII
+793 IYDNIRNNTKVII

>member
-1 MKKIFMKFCV
+1 MKKLFMKFCV

-35 YEQNDLANSFRYSN
+35 YEQNDLANSFRYTD
-49 GQTKASG
+49 GQMKDRG
-56 RANYVA
+56 DANYAA
-62 RASVNSGWPEDSRAI
+62 RATTNSGWPNDPKAI
-77 SKGID
+77 CKGID

-97 SEVEYAIIRCGYGT
+97 AEVEYAIIRCGYGT
-111 DDKSQD
+111 NDKNQD

-127 CTDNNIPYGVY
+127 CIDNNIPYGVY

-167 PVYYDLEEDKLR
+167 PVYYDLEEEAIRKKL
-179 DKISKK
+179 SK
-185 TIADIAQTFCD
+185 TEIANIAKTFCN

-210 KDWFTNYLTDSRFN
+210 KDWFTNYLTDSCFN

-231 QYNTACSYQGKYDM
+231 QYNTVCNYQGKYDM
-245 WQCSCTGKIPGI
+245 WQCSSTGRVPGI
-257 STNVDLNY
+257 SGNVDLNY

-272 SYGGGNTNNGG
+272 SHGGGNTNNGG
-283 TNTKYS
+283 TTTKYP

-314 ATYKGDTYLVTG
+314 A
-326 GKVDKSQSGLV
+326 
-337 QCNNEWYLLNKGEVR
+337 
-352 TDYTGL
+352 
-358 AQYENEW
+358 
-365 YYVDCGRVNRDY
+365 
-377 SGITKYNNEWFYV
+377 
-390 DKGHLDWSYNG
+390 
-401 LGPSGDTYYYIKDG
+401 
-415 RVNWDYSGLAQYG
+415 QYG
-428 NEWYYIEKGKVNWN
+428 NEWYYIENGKVNWN
-442 YTGLAQHNNQWFY
+442 
-455 IENGV
+455 
-460 LNWNHSGIVEYNNQW
+460 
-475 FYVEKGRLNW
+475 
-485 NYTGLG
+485 
-491 QSGNDWYYIVKGRV
+491 
-505 NWNYTGL
+505 
-512 VQRGNEW
+512 
-519 FYIENGKLNWD
+519 
-530 HSGIV
+530 
-535 EYNKQWFYVEKGRLN
+535 
-550 WNYTGLGQSDNDWY
+550 
-564 YIVRGRVNWGYTGL
+564 YTGL
-578 VQKGNEWFYVEK
+578 VQKGNEWFYVK
-590 GKLDW
+590 GGKLDW

-614 LDWGYTGLACYGE
+614 LDWGYTGLACNGE

-686 LVDRAAHRVGVFKG
+686 IVDRAAHRVGVFKG

-705 SDVKYYKCC
+705 ADAKYYKCC

-725 TYYIQSRGKYFDT
+725 TYYIKSRGKYFDT
-738 GTQGRCWYYTQI
+738 GTKGRCWYFTQI

-760 YDRQNTPK
+760 YDRQNSPK

-786 DLDNAKW
+786 DLENAKW
-793 IYDNIPKNTKVII
+793 IYDNIRNNTKVII

>member
-1 MKKIFMKFCV
+1 MKKLFMKFCV

-49 GQTKASG
+49 GEAKDSG
-56 RANYVA
+56 YANYAA
-62 RASVNSGWPEDSRAI
+62 RATTNSGWPNDPKAI
-77 SKGID
+77 CKGID
-82 VSYHNGTIDWKKVKQ
+82 VSYHNGTIDWKRVKQ

-111 DDKSQD
+111 NDKSQD

-167 PVYYDLEEDKLR
+167 PVYYDLEEDAIRKKL
-179 DKISKK
+179 SK
-185 TIADIAQTFCD
+185 TEIANIAKTFCN

-210 KDWFTNYLTDSRFN
+210 KDWFTNYLTDSCFN

-231 QYNTACSYQGKYDM
+231 QYNTVCNYQGKYDM
-245 WQCSCTGKIPGI
+245 WQCSSTGRVPGI
-257 STNVDLNY
+257 SGNVDLNY

-283 TNTKYS
+283 TTTKYS

-304 NRIDTSYSGL
+304 NRIDTSY
-314 ATYKGDTYLVTG
+314 T
-326 GKVDKSQSGLV
+326 
-337 QCNNEWYLLNKGEVR
+337 
-352 TDYTGL
+352 
-358 AQYENEW
+358 
-365 YYVDCGRVNRDY
+365 
-377 SGITKYNNEWFYV
+377 
-390 DKGHLDWSYNG
+390 
-401 LGPSGDTYYYIKDG
+401 
-415 RVNWDYSGLAQYG
+415 GLAQYG
-428 NEWYYIEKGKVNWN
+428 NEWYYIENGKVNWN
-442 YTGLAQHNNQWFY
+442 YTGLAQRGIEWFYIEKGKLNWDHSGIVEYNNQWFY
-455 IENGV
+455 VVKGRLDWNYTGLGQSDNDWYYIVGGRVNWGYTGLVQRGIEWFYIEKGK
-460 LNWNHSGIVEYNNQW
+460 LNWNYSGIVEYNNQW
-475 FYVEKGRLNW
+475 FYVEKGRLDW

-491 QSGNDWYYIVKGRV
+491 QSGNDWYYIVG
-505 NWNYTGL
+505 
-512 VQRGNEW
+512 
-519 FYIENGKLNWD
+519 
-530 HSGIV
+530 
-535 EYNKQWFYVEKGRLN
+535 
-550 WNYTGLGQSDNDWY
+550 
-564 YIVRGRVNWGYTGL
+564 GRVNWGYTGL
-578 VQKGNEWFYVEK
+578 VQKGNEWFYVEN

-605 EWFFVRNGR
+605 EWFFVRTGR
-614 LDWGYTGLACYGE
+614 LDWNYTGLACYKDA
-627 YYFYVK
+627 YYYVQ
-633 NGRLDW
+633 NGRLNW
-639 SYSGYAQIDGQGEY
+639 NYSGYAQIDGQGEY
-653 YEVRNGRLVGG
+653 YEVRNGRMVGG
-664 TLTLAKMHGVANNQD
+664 PLAKMQSVANNQA
-679 SPTNYIV
+679 SSTNYIMI
-686 LVDRAAHRVGVFKG
+686 VDRATHRVGVFKG
-700 SKYNW
+700 RKNNW
-705 SDVKYYKCC
+705 TNIKYYKCC

-725 TYYIQSRGKYFDT
+725 TYTVGAKGKYFDT

-750 NGNYLFHSVI
+750 SGNYLFHSVI
-760 YDRQNTPK
+760 YDRQSTPK

-793 IYDNIPKNTKVII
+793 IYDNIPKNTKIII

>member
-1 MKKIFMKFCV
+1 MKKLFMKFCV

-21 TAYLPSYAEDEMSY
+21 TSYLPSYAEDEMSY
-35 YEQNDLANSFRYSN
+35 YEQNDLANSFRYTD
-49 GQTKASG
+49 GQMKDRG
-56 RANYVA
+56 DANYAA
-62 RASVNSGWPEDSRAI
+62 RATTNSGWPNDPKAI
-77 SKGID
+77 CKGID
-82 VSYHNGTIDWKKVKQ
+82 VSYHNGTIDWKRVKQ

-111 DDKSQD
+111 NDKNQD

-127 CTDNNIPYGVY
+127 CIDNNIPYGVY

-167 PVYYDLEEDKLR
+167 PVYYDLEEDAIRKKL
-179 DKISKK
+179 SK
-185 TIADIAQTFCD
+185 TEIANIAKTFCN

-210 KDWFTNYLTDSRFN
+210 KDWFTNYLTDSCFN

-231 QYNTACSYQGKYDM
+231 QYNTVCNYKGKYDM
-245 WQCSCTGKIPGI
+245 WQCSSTGRVPGI
-257 STNVDLNY
+257 SGNVDLNY

-283 TNTKYS
+283 TTNKYS

-304 NRIDTSYSGL
+304 NRIDTSY
-314 ATYKGDTYLVTG
+314 T
-326 GKVDKSQSGLV
+326 
-337 QCNNEWYLLNKGEVR
+337 
-352 TDYTGL
+352 
-358 AQYENEW
+358 
-365 YYVDCGRVNRDY
+365 
-377 SGITKYNNEWFYV
+377 
-390 DKGHLDWSYNG
+390 
-401 LGPSGDTYYYIKDG
+401 
-415 RVNWDYSGLAQYG
+415 GLAQYG
-428 NEWYYIEKGKVNWN
+428 NEWYYIENGKVNWN
-442 YTGLAQHNNQWFY
+442 YTGLAQRGIEWFY
-455 IENGV
+455 IEKGK
-460 LNWNHSGIVEYNNQW
+460 LNWDHSGIVEYNNQW
-475 FYVEKGRLNW
+475 FYVERGRL
-485 NYTGLG
+485 
-491 QSGNDWYYIVKGRV
+491 D
-505 NWNYTGL
+505 
-512 VQRGNEW
+512 
-519 FYIENGKLNWD
+519 
-530 HSGIV
+530 
-535 EYNKQWFYVEKGRLN
+535 

-564 YIVRGRVNWGYTGL
+564 YIVGGRVNWGYTGL
-578 VQKGNEWFYVEK
+578 VQKGNEWFYVK
-590 GKLDW
+590 GGKLDW

-614 LDWGYTGLACYGE
+614 LDWGYTGLACNGE

-686 LVDRAAHRVGVFKG
+686 IVDRAAHRVGVFKG

-705 SDVKYYKCC
+705 ADAKYYKCC

-725 TYYIQSRGKYFDT
+725 TYYIKSRGKYFDT
-738 GTQGRCWYYTQI
+738 GTKGRCWYFTQI

-760 YDRQNTPK
+760 YDRQPSPK
-768 RIIDNSMDAAV
+768 KIIDNSMDAAV

-786 DLDNAKW
+786 DLENAKW

>member
-1 MKKIFMKFCV
+1 MKKLFMKFCV

-49 GQTKASG
+49 GEAKDSG
-56 RANYVA
+56 YANYA
-62 RASVNSGWPEDSRAI
+62 SRATTNSGWPNDSRAI

-111 DDKSQD
+111 NNKSQD

-127 CTDNNIPYGVY
+127 CVDNNIPYGVY

-231 QYNTACSYQGKYDM
+231 QYNTVCNYQGKYDM
-245 WQCSCTGKIPGI
+245 WQCSSTGKVPGI
-257 STNVDLNY
+257 SGNVDLNY

-283 TNTKYS
+283 TTTKYS

-314 ATYKGDTYLVTG
+314 A
-326 GKVDKSQSGLV
+326 
-337 QCNNEWYLLNKGEVR
+337 
-352 TDYTGL
+352 
-358 AQYENEW
+358 
-365 YYVDCGRVNRDY
+365 
-377 SGITKYNNEWFYV
+377 
-390 DKGHLDWSYNG
+390 
-401 LGPSGDTYYYIKDG
+401 
-415 RVNWDYSGLAQYG
+415 QYG
-428 NEWYYIEKGKVNWN
+428 NEWYYIENGKVNWN
-442 YTGLAQHNNQWFY
+442 YTGLAQRGNEWFY
-455 IENGV
+455 IEKGK

-475 FYVEKGRLNW
+475 FYVERGRLNW

-491 QSGNDWYYIVKGRV
+491 QSDNDWYYIVNGRV

-519 FYIENGKLNWD
+519 FYIENGKLNWN

-535 EYNKQWFYVEKGRLN
+535 EYNKQWFYVERGRLN
-550 WNYTGLGQSDNDWY
+550 WNYTGLGQSGNDWY
-564 YIVRGRVNWGYTGL
+564 YIVGGRVNWGYTGL
-578 VQKGNEWFYVEK
+578 VQKGNEWFYVK
-590 GKLDW
+590 GGKLDW

-614 LDWGYTGLACYGE
+614 LDWGYTGLACNGE

-686 LVDRAAHRVGVFKG
+686 IVDRAAHRVGVFKG

-705 SDVKYYKCC
+705 ADAKYYKCC

-725 TYYIQSRGKYFDT
+725 TYYIKSRGKYFDT
-738 GTQGRCWYYTQI
+738 GTKGRCWYFTQI

-760 YDRQNTPK
+760 YDRQPSPK
-768 RIIDNSMDAAV
+768 KIIDNSMDAAV

-786 DLDNAKW
+786 DLENAKW

>member
-1 MKKIFMKFCV
+1 MKKLFMKFCV

-49 GQTKASG
+49 GEAKDVG
-56 RANYVA
+56 DANYAA
-62 RASVNSGWPEDSRAI
+62 RATTNSGWPNDSRAI

-82 VSYHNGTIDWKKVKQ
+82 VSYHNGTIDWKRVKQ

-111 DDKSQD
+111 NDKSQD

-138 LYSYADTVE
+138 LNSYADTVE

-167 PVYYDLEEDKLR
+167 PVYYDLEEDAIRKKL
-179 DKISKK
+179 SK
-185 TIADIAQTFCD
+185 TEIANIAKTFCN

-210 KDWFTNYLTDSRFN
+210 KDWFTNYLTDSCFN

-231 QYNTACSYQGKYDM
+231 QYNTVCNYQGKYDM
-245 WQCSCTGKIPGI
+245 WQCSSTGRVPGI
-257 STNVDLNY
+257 SGNVDLNY

-283 TNTKYS
+283 TTTKYS

-304 NRIDTSYSGL
+304 NRIDTSY
-314 ATYKGDTYLVTG
+314 T
-326 GKVDKSQSGLV
+326 
-337 QCNNEWYLLNKGEVR
+337 
-352 TDYTGL
+352 
-358 AQYENEW
+358 
-365 YYVDCGRVNRDY
+365 
-377 SGITKYNNEWFYV
+377 
-390 DKGHLDWSYNG
+390 
-401 LGPSGDTYYYIKDG
+401 
-415 RVNWDYSGLAQYG
+415 GLAQYG
-428 NEWYYIEKGKVNWN
+428 NEWYYIENGKVNWN
-442 YTGLAQHNNQWFY
+442 YTGLAQHGIEWFYIEKGKLNWNHSGIVEYNNQWFYVVKGRLDWNYTGLGQSDNDWYYIVNGRVNWGYTGLVQRGIEWFY
-455 IENGV
+455 IENGK

-475 FYVEKGRLNW
+475 FYVERGRLNW

-491 QSGNDWYYIVKGRV
+491 QSGNDWYYIVG
-505 NWNYTGL
+505 
-512 VQRGNEW
+512 
-519 FYIENGKLNWD
+519 
-530 HSGIV
+530 
-535 EYNKQWFYVEKGRLN
+535 
-550 WNYTGLGQSDNDWY
+550 
-564 YIVRGRVNWGYTGL
+564 GRVNWGYTGL
-578 VQKGNEWFYVEK
+578 VQKGNEWFYVK
-590 GKLDW
+590 GGKLDW
-595 SYTGLVQKGN
+595 NYTGLVQKGN

-614 LDWGYTGLACYGE
+614 LDWGYTGLACNGE

-686 LVDRAAHRVGVFKG
+686 IVDRAAHRVGVFKG

-705 SDVKYYKCC
+705 ADAKYYKCC

-725 TYYIQSRGKYFDT
+725 TYYIKSRGKYFDT
-738 GTQGRCWYYTQI
+738 GTKGRCWYFTQI

-760 YDRQNTPK
+760 YDRQNSPK

-786 DLDNAKW
+786 DLENAKW

>member
-1 MKKIFMKFCV
+1 MKLCV

-49 GQTKASG
+49 GEAKDVG
-56 RANYVA
+56 DANYAA
-62 RASVNSGWPEDSRAI
+62 RATTNSGWPNDPKAI
-77 SKGID
+77 CKGID
-82 VSYHNGTIDWKKVKQ
+82 VSYHNGTIDWKRVKQ

-111 DDKSQD
+111 NDKSQD

-167 PVYYDLEEDKLR
+167 PVYYDLEEDAIRKKL
-179 DKISKK
+179 SK
-185 TIADIAQTFCD
+185 TEIANIAKTFCN

-210 KDWFTNYLTDSRFN
+210 KDWFTNYLTDSCFN

-231 QYNTACSYQGKYDM
+231 QYNTVCNYQGKYDM
-245 WQCSCTGKIPGI
+245 WQCSSTGSVPGI
-257 STNVDLNY
+257 SGKVDLNY

-272 SYGGGNTNNGG
+272 SNGGGNTNNGG
-283 TNTKYS
+283 TTTKYS
-289 DGLNEIEGELYYFKN
+289 DGLNEIEGELYYFRN
-304 NRIDTSYSGL
+304 NRIDTSY
-314 ATYKGDTYLVTG
+314 T
-326 GKVDKSQSGLV
+326 
-337 QCNNEWYLLNKGEVR
+337 
-352 TDYTGL
+352 
-358 AQYENEW
+358 
-365 YYVDCGRVNRDY
+365 
-377 SGITKYNNEWFYV
+377 
-390 DKGHLDWSYNG
+390 
-401 LGPSGDTYYYIKDG
+401 
-415 RVNWDYSGLAQYG
+415 GLAQYG
-428 NEWYYIEKGKVNWN
+428 NEWYYIENGKVNWN
-442 YTGLAQHNNQWFY
+442 YTGLAQHGIEWFY
-455 IENGV
+455 IEKGK
-460 LNWNHSGIVEYNNQW
+460 LNWDHSGIVEYNNQW
-475 FYVEKGRLNW
+475 FYVERGRLNW

-491 QSGNDWYYIVKGRV
+491 QSGNDWYYIVGGRV
-505 NWNYTGL
+505 NWGYTGL
-512 VQRGNEW
+512 VQRGIEW
-519 FYIENGKLNWD
+519 FYIENGKLNWN

-535 EYNKQWFYVEKGRLN
+535 EYNNQWFYVERGRLN
-550 WNYTGLGQSDNDWY
+550 WNYTGLGQSGNDWY
-564 YIVRGRVNWGYTGL
+564 YIVGGRVNWGYTGL
-578 VQKGNEWFYVEK
+578 VQKGNEWFYVK
-590 GKLDW
+590 GGKLDW

-614 LDWGYTGLACYGE
+614 LDWGYTGLACNGE

-686 LVDRAAHRVGVFKG
+686 IVDRAAHRVGVFKG

-705 SDVKYYKCC
+705 ADAKYYKCC

-725 TYYIQSRGKYFDT
+725 TYYIKSRGKYFDT
-738 GTQGRCWYYTQI
+738 GTKGRCWYFTQI

-760 YDRQNTPK
+760 YDRQNSPK

-786 DLDNAKW
+786 DLENAKW

>member
-1 MKKIFMKFCV
+1 
-11 VVLSCFMVFN
+11 
-21 TAYLPSYAEDEMSY
+21 MSY

-49 GQTKASG
+49 GEAKDVG
-56 RANYVA
+56 DANYAA
-62 RASVNSGWPEDSRAI
+62 RATTNSGWPNDPKAI
-77 SKGID
+77 CKGID
-82 VSYHNGTIDWKKVKQ
+82 VSYHNGTIDWKRVKQ

-111 DDKSQD
+111 NDKSQD

-167 PVYYDLEEDKLR
+167 PVYYDLEEDAIRKKL
-179 DKISKK
+179 SK
-185 TIADIAQTFCD
+185 TEIANIAKTFCN

-210 KDWFTNYLTDSRFN
+210 KDWFTNYLTDSCFN

-231 QYNTACSYQGKYDM
+231 QYNTVCNYQGKYDM
-245 WQCSCTGKIPGI
+245 WQCSSTGSVPGI
-257 STNVDLNY
+257 SGKVDLNY

-272 SYGGGNTNNGG
+272 SNGGGNTNNGG
-283 TNTKYS
+283 TTTKYS
-289 DGLNEIEGELYYFKN
+289 DGLNEIEGELYYFRN
-304 NRIDTSYSGL
+304 NRIDTSY
-314 ATYKGDTYLVTG
+314 T
-326 GKVDKSQSGLV
+326 
-337 QCNNEWYLLNKGEVR
+337 
-352 TDYTGL
+352 
-358 AQYENEW
+358 
-365 YYVDCGRVNRDY
+365 
-377 SGITKYNNEWFYV
+377 
-390 DKGHLDWSYNG
+390 
-401 LGPSGDTYYYIKDG
+401 
-415 RVNWDYSGLAQYG
+415 GLAQYG
-428 NEWYYIEKGKVNWN
+428 NEWYYIENGKVNWN
-442 YTGLAQHNNQWFY
+442 YTGLAQHGIEWFY
-455 IENGV
+455 IEKGK
-460 LNWNHSGIVEYNNQW
+460 LNWDHSGIVEYNNQW
-475 FYVEKGRLNW
+475 FYVERGRLNW

-491 QSGNDWYYIVKGRV
+491 QSGNEWYYIVG
-505 NWNYTGL
+505 
-512 VQRGNEW
+512 
-519 FYIENGKLNWD
+519 
-530 HSGIV
+530 
-535 EYNKQWFYVEKGRLN
+535 
-550 WNYTGLGQSDNDWY
+550 
-564 YIVRGRVNWGYTGL
+564 GRVNWGYTGL
-578 VQKGNEWFYVEK
+578 VQKGNEWFYVK
-590 GKLDW
+590 GGKLDW

-614 LDWGYTGLACYGE
+614 LDWGYTGLACNGE

-686 LVDRAAHRVGVFKG
+686 IVDRAAHRVGVFKG

-705 SDVKYYKCC
+705 ADAKYYKCC

-725 TYYIQSRGKYFDT
+725 TYYIKSRGKYFDT
-738 GTQGRCWYYTQI
+738 GTKGRCWYFTQI

-760 YDRQNTPK
+760 YDRQNSPK

-786 DLDNAKW
+786 DLENAKW

>member
-1 MKKIFMKFCV
+1 MKKLFMKFCV

-35 YEQNDLANSFRYSN
+35 YEQNDLANSFRYTD
-49 GQTKASG
+49 GQVKDSG
-56 RANYVA
+56 YANYAA
-62 RASVNSGWPEDSRAI
+62 RATTNSGWPNDSRAI

-82 VSYHNGTIDWKKVKQ
+82 VSYHNGTIDWKRVKQ

-111 DDKSQD
+111 NDKSQD

-167 PVYYDLEEDKLR
+167 PVYYDLEEDAIRKKL
-179 DKISKK
+179 SK
-185 TIADIAQTFCD
+185 TEIANIAKTFCN

-210 KDWFTNYLTDSRFN
+210 KDWFTNYLTDSCFN

-231 QYNTACSYQGKYDM
+231 QYNTVCNYQGKYDM
-245 WQCSCTGKIPGI
+245 WQCSSTGSVPGI
-257 STNVDLNY
+257 SGKVDLNY

-272 SYGGGNTNNGG
+272 SNGGGTTN
-283 TNTKYS
+283 KYS

-304 NRIDTSYSGL
+304 NRIDTSY
-314 ATYKGDTYLVTG
+314 T
-326 GKVDKSQSGLV
+326 
-337 QCNNEWYLLNKGEVR
+337 
-352 TDYTGL
+352 
-358 AQYENEW
+358 
-365 YYVDCGRVNRDY
+365 
-377 SGITKYNNEWFYV
+377 
-390 DKGHLDWSYNG
+390 
-401 LGPSGDTYYYIKDG
+401 
-415 RVNWDYSGLAQYG
+415 GLAQYG
-428 NEWYYIEKGKVNWN
+428 NEWYYIENGKVNWN
-442 YTGLAQHNNQWFY
+442 YTGLAQRGIEWFY
-455 IENGV
+455 IENGK

-475 FYVEKGRLNW
+475 FYVVKGRLDW

-491 QSGNDWYYIVKGRV
+491 QSGNDWYYIVG
-505 NWNYTGL
+505 
-512 VQRGNEW
+512 
-519 FYIENGKLNWD
+519 
-530 HSGIV
+530 
-535 EYNKQWFYVEKGRLN
+535 
-550 WNYTGLGQSDNDWY
+550 
-564 YIVRGRVNWGYTGL
+564 GRVNWGYTGL
-578 VQKGNEWFYVEK
+578 VQKGNEWFYIEN

-605 EWFFVRNGR
+605 EWFFVREGR
-614 LDWGYTGLACYGE
+614 LDWNYTGLACYKDA
-627 YYFYVK
+627 YYYVK

-653 YEVRNGRLVGG
+653 YEVRNGRMVGG
-664 TLTLAKMHGVANNQD
+664 PLAKMQSVANNQA
-679 SPTNYIV
+679 SSTNYIMI
-686 LVDRAAHRVGVFKG
+686 VDRSTHRVGVFKG
-700 SKYNW
+700 RKNSWTN
-705 SDVKYYKCC
+705 VKYYKCC

-725 TYYIQSRGKYFDT
+725 TYTVGSKGKYFDT
-738 GTQGRCWYYTQI
+738 GTKGRCWYYTQI
-750 NGNYLFHSVI
+750 SGNYLFHSVI
-760 YDRQNTPK
+760 YDRQNSPK
-768 RIIDNSMDAAV
+768 KIIDNSMDAAV

-786 DLDNAKW
+786 DLENAKW

>member
-1 MKKIFMKFCV
+1 MKKLFMKFCV

-35 YEQNDLANSFRYSN
+35 YEQNDLANSFRYTD
-49 GQTKASG
+49 GQMKDRG
-56 RANYVA
+56 DANYAA
-62 RASVNSGWPEDSRAI
+62 RATTNSGWPNDPKAI
-77 SKGID
+77 CKGID
-82 VSYHNGTIDWKKVKQ
+82 VSYHNGTIDWKRVKQ

-111 DDKSQD
+111 NDKSQD

-127 CTDNNIPYGVY
+127 CIDNNIPYGVY

-160 QGKKFKY
+160 QGKKLKY

-179 DKISKK
+179 DKISKQ

-231 QYNTACSYQGKYDM
+231 QYNTVCNYKGKYDM
-245 WQCSCTGKIPGI
+245 WQCSSTGRVPGI
-257 STNVDLNY
+257 SGNVDLNY

-272 SYGGGNTNNGG
+272 SYGSGNTNNGG
-283 TNTKYS
+283 TTNKYS

-314 ATYKGDTYLVTG
+314 A
-326 GKVDKSQSGLV
+326 
-337 QCNNEWYLLNKGEVR
+337 
-352 TDYTGL
+352 
-358 AQYENEW
+358 
-365 YYVDCGRVNRDY
+365 
-377 SGITKYNNEWFYV
+377 
-390 DKGHLDWSYNG
+390 
-401 LGPSGDTYYYIKDG
+401 
-415 RVNWDYSGLAQYG
+415 QYG
-428 NEWYYIEKGKVNWN
+428 NEWYYIENGKVNWN
-442 YTGLAQHNNQWFY
+442 YTGLAQRGNEWFY
-455 IENGV
+455 IEKGK

-475 FYVEKGRLNW
+475 FYVERGRLNW

-491 QSGNDWYYIVKGRV
+491 QSGNDWYYIVRGRV
-505 NWNYTGL
+505 NWGYTGL

-519 FYIENGKLNWD
+519 FYIENGKLNWN

-535 EYNKQWFYVEKGRLN
+535 EYNKQWFYVERGRLN
-550 WNYTGLGQSDNDWY
+550 WNYTGLGQSGNDWY
-564 YIVRGRVNWGYTGL
+564 YIERGRVNWGYTGL
-578 VQKGNEWFYVEK
+578 VQKGNEWFYVK
-590 GKLDW
+590 GGKLDW

-614 LDWGYTGLACYGE
+614 LDWGYTGLACNGE

-639 SYSGYAQIDGQGEY
+639 NYSGYAQIDGQGEY

-686 LVDRAAHRVGVFKG
+686 IVDRAAHRVGVFKG

-705 SDVKYYKCC
+705 ADAKYYKCC

-725 TYYIQSRGKYFDT
+725 TYYIKSRGKYFDT
-738 GTQGRCWYYTQI
+738 GTKGRCWYFTQI

-760 YDRQNTPK
+760 YDRQNSPK

-786 DLDNAKW
+786 DLENAKW

>member
-1 MKKIFMKFCV
+1 MKKLFMKFCV

-49 GQTKASG
+49 GEAKDVG
-56 RANYVA
+56 DANYAA
-62 RASVNSGWPEDSRAI
+62 RATTNSGWPNDSRAI

-82 VSYHNGTIDWKKVKQ
+82 VSYHNGTIDWKRVKQ

-111 DDKSQD
+111 NDKSQD

-167 PVYYDLEEDKLR
+167 PVYYDLEEDAIRKKL
-179 DKISKK
+179 SK
-185 TIADIAQTFCD
+185 TEIANIAKTFCN

-210 KDWFTNYLTDSRFN
+210 KDWFTNYLTDSCFN

-231 QYNTACSYQGKYDM
+231 QYNTVCNYQGKYDM
-245 WQCSCTGKIPGI
+245 WQCSSTGRVPGI
-257 STNVDLNY
+257 SGNVDLNY

-283 TNTKYS
+283 TTTKYS

-304 NRIDTSYSGL
+304 NRIDTSY
-314 ATYKGDTYLVTG
+314 T
-326 GKVDKSQSGLV
+326 
-337 QCNNEWYLLNKGEVR
+337 
-352 TDYTGL
+352 
-358 AQYENEW
+358 
-365 YYVDCGRVNRDY
+365 
-377 SGITKYNNEWFYV
+377 
-390 DKGHLDWSYNG
+390 
-401 LGPSGDTYYYIKDG
+401 
-415 RVNWDYSGLAQYG
+415 GLAQYG
-428 NEWYYIEKGKVNWN
+428 NEWYYIENGKVNWN
-442 YTGLAQHNNQWFY
+442 YTGLAQHGIEWFYIEKGKLNWNHSGIVEYNNQWFYVVKGRLDWNYTGLGQSDNDWYYIVNGRVNWGYTGLVQRGIEWFY
-455 IENGV
+455 IENGK

-475 FYVEKGRLNW
+475 FYVERGRLNW

-491 QSGNDWYYIVKGRV
+491 QSGNDWYYIVG
-505 NWNYTGL
+505 
-512 VQRGNEW
+512 
-519 FYIENGKLNWD
+519 
-530 HSGIV
+530 
-535 EYNKQWFYVEKGRLN
+535 
-550 WNYTGLGQSDNDWY
+550 
-564 YIVRGRVNWGYTGL
+564 GRVNWGYTGL
-578 VQKGNEWFYVEK
+578 VQKGNEWFYVK
-590 GKLDW
+590 GGKLDW

-614 LDWGYTGLACYGE
+614 LDWGYTGLACNGE

-686 LVDRAAHRVGVFKG
+686 IVDRAAHRVGVFKG

-705 SDVKYYKCC
+705 ADAKYYKCC

-725 TYYIQSRGKYFDT
+725 TYYIKSRGKYFDT
-738 GTQGRCWYYTQI
+738 GTKGRCWYFTQI

-760 YDRQNTPK
+760 YDRQNYPK

-786 DLDNAKW
+786 DLENAKW

>member
-1 MKKIFMKFCV
+1 MKKLFMKFCV

-21 TAYLPSYAEDEMSY
+21 TAYLPSYAEDEIT
-35 YEQNDLANSFRYSN
+35 EDLANSFRYTD
-49 GQTKASG
+49 GQMKDRG
-56 RANYVA
+56 DANYAA
-62 RASVNSGWPEDSRAI
+62 RATTNSGWPNDPKAI
-77 SKGID
+77 CKGID
-82 VSYHNGTIDWKKVKQ
+82 VSYHNGTIDWKRVKQ

-111 DDKSQD
+111 NDKNQD

-127 CTDNNIPYGVY
+127 CIDNNIPYGVY

-160 QGKKFKY
+160 QGKKLKY

-179 DKISKK
+179 DKISKQ

-231 QYNTACSYQGKYDM
+231 QYNTVCNYKGKYDM
-245 WQCSCTGKIPGI
+245 WQCSSTGRVPGI
-257 STNVDLNY
+257 SGNVDLNY

-283 TNTKYS
+283 TTNKYS

-314 ATYKGDTYLVTG
+314 A
-326 GKVDKSQSGLV
+326 
-337 QCNNEWYLLNKGEVR
+337 
-352 TDYTGL
+352 
-358 AQYENEW
+358 
-365 YYVDCGRVNRDY
+365 
-377 SGITKYNNEWFYV
+377 
-390 DKGHLDWSYNG
+390 
-401 LGPSGDTYYYIKDG
+401 
-415 RVNWDYSGLAQYG
+415 QYG
-428 NEWYYIEKGKVNWN
+428 NEWYYIENGKVNWN
-442 YTGLAQHNNQWFY
+442 YTGLAQRGIEWFY
-455 IENGV
+455 IEKGK

-475 FYVEKGRLNW
+475 FYVERGRLNW

-491 QSGNDWYYIVKGRV
+491 QSGNDWYYI
-505 NWNYTGL
+505 
-512 VQRGNEW
+512 E
-519 FYIENGKLNWD
+519 
-530 HSGIV
+530 
-535 EYNKQWFYVEKGRLN
+535 
-550 WNYTGLGQSDNDWY
+550 
-564 YIVRGRVNWGYTGL
+564 RGRVNWGYTGL
-578 VQKGNEWFYVEK
+578 VQKGNEWFYVK
-590 GKLDW
+590 GGKLDW

-614 LDWGYTGLACYGE
+614 LDWGYTGLACNGE

-639 SYSGYAQIDGQGEY
+639 NYSGYAQIDGQGEY

-686 LVDRAAHRVGVFKG
+686 IVDRAAHRVGVFKG

-705 SDVKYYKCC
+705 ADAKYYKCC

-725 TYYIQSRGKYFDT
+725 TYYIKSRGKYFDT
-738 GTQGRCWYYTQI
+738 GTKGRCWYFTQI

-760 YDRQNTPK
+760 YDRQNSPK

-786 DLDNAKW
+786 DLENAKW

>member
-1 MKKIFMKFCV
+1 MKKLFMKFCV

-49 GQTKASG
+49 GEAKDSG
-56 RANYVA
+56 YANYAA
-62 RASVNSGWPEDSRAI
+62 RATTNSGWPNDPKAI
-77 SKGID
+77 CKGID
-82 VSYHNGTIDWKKVKQ
+82 VSYHNGTIDWKRVKQ

-111 DDKSQD
+111 NDKSQD

-167 PVYYDLEEDKLR
+167 PVYYDLEEDAIRKKL
-179 DKISKK
+179 SK
-185 TIADIAQTFCD
+185 TEIANIAKTFCN

-210 KDWFTNYLTDSRFN
+210 KDWFTNYLTDSCFN

-231 QYNTACSYQGKYDM
+231 QYNTVCNYQGKYDM
-245 WQCSCTGKIPGI
+245 WQCSSTGRVPGI
-257 STNVDLNY
+257 SGNVDLNY

-283 TNTKYS
+283 TTTKYS

-304 NRIDTSYSGL
+304 NRIDTSY
-314 ATYKGDTYLVTG
+314 T
-326 GKVDKSQSGLV
+326 
-337 QCNNEWYLLNKGEVR
+337 
-352 TDYTGL
+352 
-358 AQYENEW
+358 
-365 YYVDCGRVNRDY
+365 
-377 SGITKYNNEWFYV
+377 
-390 DKGHLDWSYNG
+390 
-401 LGPSGDTYYYIKDG
+401 
-415 RVNWDYSGLAQYG
+415 GLAQYG
-428 NEWYYIEKGKVNWN
+428 NEWYYIENGKVSWN
-442 YTGLAQHNNQWFY
+442 YTGLAQRGIEWFY
-455 IENGV
+455 IEKGK
-460 LNWNHSGIVEYNNQW
+460 LNWDHSGIVEYNNQW
-475 FYVEKGRLNW
+475 FYVVKGRL
-485 NYTGLG
+485 
-491 QSGNDWYYIVKGRV
+491 D
-505 NWNYTGL
+505 
-512 VQRGNEW
+512 
-519 FYIENGKLNWD
+519 
-530 HSGIV
+530 
-535 EYNKQWFYVEKGRLN
+535 

-564 YIVRGRVNWGYTGL
+564 YIVNGRVNWGYTGL
-578 VQKGNEWFYVEK
+578 VQKGNEWFYVK
-590 GKLDW
+590 GGKLDW

-614 LDWGYTGLACYGE
+614 LDWGYTGLACNGE

-686 LVDRAAHRVGVFKG
+686 IVDRAAHRVGVFKG

-705 SDVKYYKCC
+705 ADAKYYKCC

-725 TYYIQSRGKYFDT
+725 TYYIKSRGKYFDT
-738 GTQGRCWYYTQI
+738 GTQGRCWYFTQI

-760 YDRQNTPK
+760 YDRQNSPK

-786 DLDNAKW
+786 DLENAKW

>member
-1 MKKIFMKFCV
+1 MKFCV

-35 YEQNDLANSFRYSN
+35 YEQNDLANSFRYTD
-49 GQTKASG
+49 GQMKDRG
-56 RANYVA
+56 DANYAA
-62 RASVNSGWPEDSRAI
+62 RATTNSGWPNDPKAI
-77 SKGID
+77 CKGID
-82 VSYHNGTIDWKKVKQ
+82 VSYHNGTIDWKRVKQ

-111 DDKSQD
+111 NDKNQD

-127 CTDNNIPYGVY
+127 CIDNNIPYGVY

-160 QGKKFKY
+160 QGKKLKY

-179 DKISKK
+179 DKISKQ

-231 QYNTACSYQGKYDM
+231 QYNTVCNYKGKYDM
-245 WQCSCTGKIPGI
+245 WQCSSTGRVPGI
-257 STNVDLNY
+257 SGNVDLNY
-265 SYSPFEN
+265 SYSPFGN

-283 TNTKYS
+283 TTNKYS

-314 ATYKGDTYLVTG
+314 V
-326 GKVDKSQSGLV
+326 
-337 QCNNEWYLLNKGEVR
+337 
-352 TDYTGL
+352 
-358 AQYENEW
+358 
-365 YYVDCGRVNRDY
+365 
-377 SGITKYNNEWFYV
+377 
-390 DKGHLDWSYNG
+390 
-401 LGPSGDTYYYIKDG
+401 
-415 RVNWDYSGLAQYG
+415 QYG
-428 NEWYYIEKGKVNWN
+428 NEWYYIENGKVNWN
-442 YTGLAQHNNQWFY
+442 YTGLAQRGIEWFY
-455 IENGV
+455 IEKGK

-475 FYVEKGRLNW
+475 FYVERGRLNW

-491 QSGNDWYYIVKGRV
+491 QSGNDWYYIVGGRV
-505 NWNYTGL
+505 NWGYTGL

-519 FYIENGKLNWD
+519 FYIENGKLNWN

-535 EYNKQWFYVEKGRLN
+535 EYNNQWFYVERGRLN
-550 WNYTGLGQSDNDWY
+550 WNYTGLGQSGNDWY
-564 YIVRGRVNWGYTGL
+564 YIERGRVNWGYTGL
-578 VQKGNEWFYVEK
+578 VQKGNEWFYVK
-590 GKLDW
+590 GGKLDW

-614 LDWGYTGLACYGE
+614 LDWGYTGLACNGE

-639 SYSGYAQIDGQGEY
+639 NYSGYAQIDGQGEY

-686 LVDRAAHRVGVFKG
+686 IVDRAAHRVGVFKG

-705 SDVKYYKCC
+705 ADAKYYKCC

-725 TYYIQSRGKYFDT
+725 TYYIKSRGKYFDT
-738 GTQGRCWYYTQI
+738 GTKGRCWYFTQI

-760 YDRQNTPK
+760 YDRQNSPK

-786 DLDNAKW
+786 DLENAKW

>member
-1 MKKIFMKFCV
+1 MKFCV

-35 YEQNDLANSFRYSN
+35 YEQNDLANSFRYTD
-49 GQTKASG
+49 GQMKDRG
-56 RANYVA
+56 DANYAA
-62 RASVNSGWPEDSRAI
+62 RATTNSGWPNDPKAI
-77 SKGID
+77 FKGID
-82 VSYHNGTIDWKKVKQ
+82 VSYHNGTIDWKRVKQ

-111 DDKSQD
+111 NDKNQD

-127 CTDNNIPYGVY
+127 CIDNNIPYGVY

-160 QGKKFKY
+160 QGKKLKY

-179 DKISKK
+179 DKISKQ

-231 QYNTACSYQGKYDM
+231 QYNTVCNYKGKYDM
-245 WQCSCTGKIPGI
+245 WQCSSTGRVPGI
-257 STNVDLNY
+257 SGNVDLNY

-283 TNTKYS
+283 TTNKYS

-314 ATYKGDTYLVTG
+314 A
-326 GKVDKSQSGLV
+326 
-337 QCNNEWYLLNKGEVR
+337 
-352 TDYTGL
+352 
-358 AQYENEW
+358 
-365 YYVDCGRVNRDY
+365 
-377 SGITKYNNEWFYV
+377 
-390 DKGHLDWSYNG
+390 
-401 LGPSGDTYYYIKDG
+401 
-415 RVNWDYSGLAQYG
+415 QYG
-428 NEWYYIEKGKVNWN
+428 NEWYYIENGKVNWN
-442 YTGLAQHNNQWFY
+442 YTGLAQRGIEWFY
-455 IENGV
+455 IEKGK

-475 FYVEKGRLNW
+475 FYVERGRLNW

-491 QSGNDWYYIVKGRV
+491 QSGNDWYYIVGGRV
-505 NWNYTGL
+505 NWGYTGL

-519 FYIENGKLNWD
+519 FYIENGKLNWN

-535 EYNKQWFYVEKGRLN
+535 EYNKQWFYVERGRLN
-550 WNYTGLGQSDNDWY
+550 WNYTGLGQSGNDWY
-564 YIVRGRVNWGYTGL
+564 YIERGRVNWG
-578 VQKGNEWFYVEK
+578 
-590 GKLDW
+590 
-595 SYTGLVQKGN
+595 YTGLVQKGN

-614 LDWGYTGLACYGE
+614 LDW
-627 YYFYVK
+627 
-633 NGRLDW
+633 N
-639 SYSGYAQIDGQGEY
+639 YSGYAQIDGQGEY

-686 LVDRAAHRVGVFKG
+686 IVDRAAHRVGVFKG

-705 SDVKYYKCC
+705 ADAKYYKCC

-725 TYYIQSRGKYFDT
+725 TYYIKSRGKYFDT
-738 GTQGRCWYYTQI
+738 GTKGRCWYFTQI

-760 YDRQNTPK
+760 YDRQNSPK

-786 DLDNAKW
+786 DLENAKW